1 MDAQWVLVIC
11 VIALLLG
18 LYRMSRRIDQK
29 IAEALQQTPKPQGV
43 PTAVPTSSEEAGDDS
58 FWKWFQS
65 SKVASIVVRRQVI
78 LSVNPAAEQLLGRS
92 AIDLKDR
99 PASAFMTQTS
109 AAYAQK
115 VGIEPELAEREYEIL
130 KPDGEVITI
139 ITQPSMLTLGGE
151 NTRVLMIFDVTEQ
164 RRREAVLRDSEKT
177 LESELN
183 QKSVSLGEAQT
194 YLNLALEHFSEG
206 YILVD
211 PSHSIRFL
219 NRRVRAIFPEVAQM
233 LRPEADWIRVIDA
246 MLDQALIVAPA
257 GADKATIKTWFE
269 QGSLAG
275 FAQQDLELNG
285 HRWVRVTIKSLP
297 AGDQIITV
305 VDISELKAAIENA
318 EIAASSKSNFLAS
331 MSHEIRTPMNGILGM
346 VDLMKRSPLSEDQK
360 EMVSTIQDSGKA
372 LLSLI
377 NDILDISKIEAGRIE
392 LESLP
397 SDLAE
402 VSEGALEV
410 IAANAA
416 KNEQSLILIQDPA
429 VPSNL
434 LLDGLRLRQILVNLV
449 GNAIKFSPLAAEIVV
464 RIELLERQVGDYCDV
479 LIRVIDQGIGLSAE
493 AQENIFADFAQAEK
507 STSRIY
513 GGTGLGLAICRRLV
527 EVMQGRIEVISQ
539 LGQGAEFQI
548 QLRLLESPDVPPERG
563 VVDLSGVDVF
573 YVSASERSFESV
585 SGVLTP
591 LGAHCHAVVDPMN
604 LERSLALDAVSTMP
618 VVILPDSFS
627 RPEQESIWRR
637 VEANPLPQQV
647 GWVFFSAG
655 RGQRLRLVN
664 DRLALISSNPFRRRE
679 LMSAA
684 AQVVGRDA
692 LVTET
697 EMAEVL
703 QNAWVPMTAAEAAQ
717 EGLLI
722 LVAEDNAVNQ
732 QVIRRQ
738 LNTLGL
744 ACELVD
750 DGVAALDR
758 IRRGGIGLLLTDCD
772 MPNMDGYELTRR
784 IRQEEVGSSN
794 PLPII
799 AITANA
805 MDGAAAACFE
815 AGMNDYLSKPLE
827 IGALQTM
834 LRTYL
839 PSTDPDQ
846 NLVTDAAA
854 AEADQSINQA
864 AEAPAEDDGVSDGA
878 AILDLSELKALF
890 GDDTE
895 VLNQLLQEFVA
906 SLDAGISEMLSGFDA
921 EDYER
926 VRAEAHKLKSS
937 ARTVGAHTLAD
948 LCFEL
953 EMAGKAKAGQALQAH
968 LGSLQSVCDQTKNAI
983 TRAIATEA

>member
-29 IAEALQQTPKPQGV
+29 IAQALEQKPTNQV
-43 PTAVPTSSEEAGDDS
+43 IPAASKAELGDDS

-92 AIDLKDR
+92 LSDLKDR
-99 PASAFMTQTS
+99 PASAFMTQSS
-109 AAYAQK
+109 AAFAQK
-115 VGIEPELAEREYEIL
+115 VGIEPELSEREYEIV

-139 ITQPSMLTLGGE
+139 VTQPSMLSLVGE

-164 RRREAVLRDSEKT
+164 RRREAILRDSEKT
-177 LESELN
+177 LESELS
-183 QKSVSLGEAQT
+183 QKSASLGEAQT

-211 PSHSIRFL
+211 PSKMIRFL

-233 LRPEADWIRVIDA
+233 LRPQMNWIRVIDA
-246 MLDQALIVAPA
+246 MLDQGLILAPSS
-257 GADKATIKTWFE
+257 ADKTIVKTWFE

-360 EMVSTIQDSGKA
+360 EMVATIQDSGKA

-402 VSEGALEV
+402 VSESALEV
-410 IAANAA
+410 ISANAA
-416 KNEQSLILIQDPA
+416 KHQQSLILIQDPA
-429 VPSNL
+429 LPSNL

-464 RIELLERQVGDYCDV
+464 RIEKLERQVGDYCDV

-493 AQENIFADFAQAEK
+493 AQANIFADFAQAEK

-548 QLRLLESPDVPPERG
+548 QLRLLESPDVAPERG
-563 VVDLSGVDVF
+563 AVDLSGVDIF
-573 YVSASERSFESV
+573 YVSASERSFESI

-591 LGAHCHAVVDPMN
+591 LGANCHAVVDPMN
-604 LERSLALDAVSTMP
+604 LERSLALDAISTRP
-618 VVILPDSFS
+618 VVILSDRFS
-627 RPEQESIWRR
+627 RPEQEAIYRR
-637 VEANPLPQQV
+637 VEANPLPQKV

-664 DRLALISSNPFRRRE
+664 ERLALISSNPFRRRE

-684 AQVVGRDA
+684 ARVVGRDG

-758 IRRGGIGLLLTDCD
+758 IRLGGIGLLLTDCD

-784 IRQEEVGSSN
+784 IRQEEVSLDN

-827 IGALQTM
+827 IGALQAM

-839 PSTDPDQ
+839 PSADQ
-846 NLVTDAAA
+846 DQDAPTDAQQ
-854 AEADQSINQA
+854 ETDQSIANA
-864 AEAPAEDDGVSDGA
+864 PEVHAETDLVSAGSI
-878 AILDLSELKALF
+878 ILDLSELNALF
-890 GDDTE
+890 GDDVE
-895 VLNQLLQEFVA
+895 VLNQLLAEFVS
-906 SLDAGISEMLSGFDA
+906 SLDEGVAGMLSGFDI
-921 EDYER
+921 EDYDR
-926 VRAEAHKLKSS
+926 IRAEAHKLKSS
-937 ARTVGAHTLAD
+937 ARTVGAHRLAD

-953 EMAGKAKAGQALQAH
+953 ELAGKAKAAPALQTH
-968 LGSLQSVCDQTKNAI
+968 LGSLQSICDQTRNAI
-983 TRAIATEA
+983 AQAIVT

>member
-29 IAEALQQTPKPQGV
+29 IAQALEQKPTNQV
-43 PTAVPTSSEEAGDDS
+43 IPAASKAELGDDS

-92 AIDLKDR
+92 LSDLKDR
-99 PASAFMTQTS
+99 PASAFMTQSS
-109 AAYAQK
+109 AAFAQK
-115 VGIEPELAEREYEIL
+115 VGIEPELSEREYEIV
-130 KPDGEVITI
+130 KPDGGVITI
-139 ITQPSMLTLGGE
+139 VTQPSMLSLGGE

-164 RRREAVLRDSEKT
+164 RRREAILRDSEKT
-177 LESELN
+177 LESELS
-183 QKSVSLGEAQT
+183 QKSASLGEAQT

-211 PSHSIRFL
+211 PSQMIRFL

-233 LRPEADWIRVIDA
+233 LRPQMNWIRVIDA
-246 MLDQALIVAPA
+246 MLDQGLILAPSD
-257 GADKATIKTWFE
+257 ADKAIVKTWFE
-269 QGSLAG
+269 QGSLSG

-360 EMVSTIQDSGKA
+360 EMVATIQDSGKA

-402 VSEGALEV
+402 VSESALEV
-410 IAANAA
+410 ISANAA
-416 KNEQSLILIQDPA
+416 KHQQSLILIQDPA
-429 VPSNL
+429 LPSNL

-464 RIELLERQVGDYCDV
+464 RIEKLERQVGDYCDV

-493 AQENIFADFAQAEK
+493 AQANIFADFAQAEK

-548 QLRLLESPDVPPERG
+548 QLRLLESPDVAPERG
-563 VVDLSGVDVF
+563 AVDLSGVDIF
-573 YVSASERSFESV
+573 YVSASERSFESI

-591 LGAHCHAVVDPMN
+591 LGANCHAGVDPMS
-604 LERSLALDAVSTMP
+604 LERSLALDAISTRP
-618 VVILPDSFS
+618 VVILSDRFS
-627 RPEQESIWRR
+627 RPEQEAIYRR
-637 VEANPLPQQV
+637 VEANPLPQKV

-664 DRLALISSNPFRRRE
+664 ERLALISSNPFRRRE

-684 AQVVGRDA
+684 ARVVGRDG

-758 IRRGGIGLLLTDCD
+758 IRLGGIGLLLTDCD

-784 IRQEEVGSSN
+784 IRQEEVSLDN

-827 IGALQTM
+827 IGALQAM

-839 PSTDPDQ
+839 PSADQ
-846 NLVTDAAA
+846 DQDATTDAQQ
-854 AEADQSINQA
+854 ETDQSIANA
-864 AEAPAEDDGVSDGA
+864 PEVHAETDLVSAGSI
-878 AILDLSELKALF
+878 ILDLSELNALF
-890 GDDTE
+890 GDDVE
-895 VLNQLLQEFVA
+895 VLNQLLAEFVS
-906 SLDAGISEMLSGFDA
+906 SLDEGVAGMLSGFDI
-921 EDYER
+921 EDYDR
-926 VRAEAHKLKSS
+926 IRAEAHKLKSS
-937 ARTVGAHTLAD
+937 ARTVGAHRLAD

-953 EMAGKAKAGQALQAH
+953 ELAGKAKAAPALQTH
-968 LGSLQSVCDQTKNAI
+968 LGSLQSICDQTKNAI
-983 TRAIATEA
+983 AQAIVT

>member
-29 IAEALQQTPKPQGV
+29 IAQALEQKPTNQV
-43 PTAVPTSSEEAGDDS
+43 IPAASKAELGDDS

-92 AIDLKDR
+92 LSDLKDR
-99 PASAFMTQTS
+99 PASAFMTQSS
-109 AAYAQK
+109 AAFAQK
-115 VGIEPELAEREYEIL
+115 VGIEPELSEREYEIV

-139 ITQPSMLTLGGE
+139 VTQPSMLSLGGE

-164 RRREAVLRDSEKT
+164 RRREAILRDSEKT
-177 LESELN
+177 LESELS

-211 PSHSIRFL
+211 PSQMIRFL

-233 LRPEADWIRVIDA
+233 LRPQMNWIRVIDA
-246 MLDQALIVAPA
+246 MLDQGLILAPSD
-257 GADKATIKTWFE
+257 ADKAIVKTWFE
-269 QGSLAG
+269 QGSLSG

-360 EMVSTIQDSGKA
+360 EMVATIQDSGKA

-402 VSEGALEV
+402 VSESALEV
-410 IAANAA
+410 ISANAA
-416 KNEQSLILIQDPA
+416 KHQQSLILIQDPA
-429 VPSNL
+429 LPSNL

-464 RIELLERQVGDYCDV
+464 RIEKLEHQVGDYCDV

-493 AQENIFADFAQAEK
+493 AQANIFDDFAQAEK

-548 QLRLLESPDVPPERG
+548 QLRLLESPDVAPERG
-563 VVDLSGVDVF
+563 AVDLSGVDIF
-573 YVSASERSFESV
+573 YVSASERSFESI

-591 LGAHCHAVVDPMN
+591 LGANCHAVVDSMN
-604 LERSLALDAVSTMP
+604 LERSLALDAISTRP
-618 VVILPDSFS
+618 VVILSDRFS
-627 RPEQESIWRR
+627 RPEQEAIYRR
-637 VEANPLPQQV
+637 VEANPLPQKV

-664 DRLALISSNPFRRRE
+664 ERLALISSNPFRRRE

-684 AQVVGRDA
+684 ARVVGRDG

-758 IRRGGIGLLLTDCD
+758 IRLGGIGLLLTDCD

-784 IRQEEVGSSN
+784 IRQEEVSLDN

-815 AGMNDYLSKPLE
+815 AGMNNYLSKPLE
-827 IGALQTM
+827 IGALQAM

-839 PSTDPDQ
+839 PSADQ
-846 NLVTDAAA
+846 DQDATTDAQQ
-854 AEADQSINQA
+854 ETDQSIANA
-864 AEAPAEDDGVSDGA
+864 SEVHAETDLVSAGSI
-878 AILDLSELKALF
+878 ILDLSELNALF
-890 GDDTE
+890 GDDVE
-895 VLNQLLQEFVA
+895 VLNQLLAEFVS
-906 SLDAGISEMLSGFDA
+906 SLDEGVAGMLSGFEI
-921 EDYER
+921 EDYDR
-926 VRAEAHKLKSS
+926 IRAEAHKLKSS
-937 ARTVGAHTLAD
+937 ARTVGAHRLAD

-953 EMAGKAKAGQALQAH
+953 ELAGKAKAAPALQTH
-968 LGSLQSVCDQTKNAI
+968 LGSLQSICDQTKNAI
-983 TRAIATEA
+983 AQAIVT

>member
-1 MDAQWVLVIC
+1 M
-11 VIALLLG
+11 
-18 LYRMSRRIDQK
+18 
-29 IAEALQQTPKPQGV
+29 
-43 PTAVPTSSEEAGDDS
+43 
-58 FWKWFQS
+58 
-65 SKVASIVVRRQVI
+65 I

-92 AIDLKDR
+92 LSDLKDR
-99 PASAFMTQTS
+99 PASAFMTQSS
-109 AAYAQK
+109 AAFAQK
-115 VGIEPELAEREYEIL
+115 VGIEPELSEREYEIV

-139 ITQPSMLTLGGE
+139 VTQPSMLSLGGE

-164 RRREAVLRDSEKT
+164 RRREAILRDSEKT
-177 LESELN
+177 LESELS
-183 QKSVSLGEAQT
+183 QKSASLGEAQT

-211 PSHSIRFL
+211 PSQMIRFL

-233 LRPEADWIRVIDA
+233 LRPQMNWIRVIDA
-246 MLDQALIVAPA
+246 MLDQGLILAPSD
-257 GADKATIKTWFE
+257 ADKAIVKTWFE
-269 QGSLAG
+269 QGSLTG

-360 EMVSTIQDSGKA
+360 EMVATIQDSGKA

-402 VSEGALEV
+402 VSESALEV
-410 IAANAA
+410 ISANAA
-416 KNEQSLILIQDPA
+416 KHQQSLILIQDPA
-429 VPSNL
+429 LPSNL

-464 RIELLERQVGDYCDV
+464 RIEKLERQVGDYCDV

-493 AQENIFADFAQAEK
+493 AQANIFADFAQAEK

-548 QLRLLESPDVPPERG
+548 QLRLLESPDVAPERG
-563 VVDLSGVDVF
+563 AVDLSGVDIF
-573 YVSASERSFESV
+573 YVSASERSFESI

-591 LGAHCHAVVDPMN
+591 LGANCHAVVDPMN
-604 LERSLALDAVSTMP
+604 LERSLALDAISTRP
-618 VVILPDSFS
+618 VVILSDRFS
-627 RPEQESIWRR
+627 RPEQEAIYRR
-637 VEANPLPQQV
+637 VEANPLPQKV

-664 DRLALISSNPFRRRE
+664 ERLALISSNPFRRRE

-684 AQVVGRDA
+684 ARVVGRDG

-758 IRRGGIGLLLTDCD
+758 IRLGGIGLLLTDCD

-784 IRQEEVGSSN
+784 IRQEEVSLDN

-827 IGALQTM
+827 IGALQAM

-839 PSTDPDQ
+839 PSADQ
-846 NLVTDAAA
+846 DQDATTDAQQ
-854 AEADQSINQA
+854 ETDQSIANA
-864 AEAPAEDDGVSDGA
+864 PEVHAETDLVSAGSI
-878 AILDLSELKALF
+878 ILDLSELNALF
-890 GDDTE
+890 GDDVE
-895 VLNQLLQEFVA
+895 VLNQLLAEFVS
-906 SLDAGISEMLSGFDA
+906 SLDEGVAGMLSGFDI
-921 EDYER
+921 EDYDR
-926 VRAEAHKLKSS
+926 IRAEAHKLKSS
-937 ARTVGAHTLAD
+937 ARTVGAHRLAD

-953 EMAGKAKAGQALQAH
+953 ELAGKAKATPALQTH
-968 LGSLQSVCDQTKNAI
+968 LGSLQSICDQTKNAI
-983 TRAIATEA
+983 AQAIVT

>member
-29 IAEALQQTPKPQGV
+29 IAQALEQKPTNQV
-43 PTAVPTSSEEAGDDS
+43 IPAASKAELGDDS

-92 AIDLKDR
+92 LSDLKDR
-99 PASAFMTQTS
+99 PASAFMTQSS
-109 AAYAQK
+109 AAFAQK
-115 VGIEPELAEREYEIL
+115 VGIEPELSEREYEIV

-139 ITQPSMLTLGGE
+139 VTQPSMLSFGGE

-164 RRREAVLRDSEKT
+164 RRREAILRDSEKT
-177 LESELN
+177 LESELS

-211 PSHSIRFL
+211 PSQMIRFL

-233 LRPEADWIRVIDA
+233 LRPQMNWIRVIDA
-246 MLDQALIVAPA
+246 MLDQGLILAPSD
-257 GADKATIKTWFE
+257 ADKAIVKTWFE

-360 EMVSTIQDSGKA
+360 EMVATIQDSGKA

-402 VSEGALEV
+402 VSESALEV
-410 IAANAA
+410 ISANAA
-416 KNEQSLILIQDPA
+416 KHQQSLILIQDSA
-429 VPSNL
+429 LPSNL

-464 RIELLERQVGDYCDV
+464 RIEKLERQVGDYCDV

-493 AQENIFADFAQAEK
+493 AQANIFADFAQAEK

-548 QLRLLESPDVPPERG
+548 QLRLLESPDVAPERG
-563 VVDLSGVDVF
+563 AVDLSGVDIF
-573 YVSASERSFESV
+573 HVSASERSFESI

-591 LGAHCHAVVDPMN
+591 LGANCHAVVDPMN
-604 LERSLALDAVSTMP
+604 LERSLALDAISTRP
-618 VVILPDSFS
+618 VVILSDRFS
-627 RPEQESIWRR
+627 RPEQEAIYRR
-637 VEANPLPQQV
+637 VEANPLPQKV

-664 DRLALISSNPFRRRE
+664 ERLALISSNPFRRRE

-684 AQVVGRDA
+684 ARVVGRDG

-758 IRRGGIGLLLTDCD
+758 IRLGGIGLLLTDCD

-784 IRQEEVGSSN
+784 IRQEEVSLDN

-827 IGALQTM
+827 IGALQAM

-839 PSTDPDQ
+839 PSADQ
-846 NLVTDAAA
+846 DQDATTDAQQ
-854 AEADQSINQA
+854 ETDQSIANA
-864 AEAPAEDDGVSDGA
+864 SEVHAETDLVSAGSI
-878 AILDLSELKALF
+878 ILDLSELNALF
-890 GDDTE
+890 GDDVE
-895 VLNQLLQEFVA
+895 VLNQLLAEFVS
-906 SLDAGISEMLSGFDA
+906 SLDEGVAGMLSGFDI
-921 EDYER
+921 EDYDR
-926 VRAEAHKLKSS
+926 IRAEAHKLKSS
-937 ARTVGAHTLAD
+937 ARTVGAHRLAD

-953 EMAGKAKAGQALQAH
+953 ELAGKAKAAPALQTH
-968 LGSLQSVCDQTKNAI
+968 LGSLQSICDQTKNAI
-983 TRAIATEA
+983 AQAIVT

>member
-29 IAEALQQTPKPQGV
+29 IAQALEQKPTNQV
-43 PTAVPTSSEEAGDDS
+43 IPAASKAELGDDS

-92 AIDLKDR
+92 LSDLKDR
-99 PASAFMTQTS
+99 PAMAFMTQSS
-109 AAYAQK
+109 AAFAQK
-115 VGIEPELAEREYEIL
+115 VGIEPELSEREYEIV

-139 ITQPSMLTLGGE
+139 VTQPSLLSFGGE

-164 RRREAVLRDSEKT
+164 RRREAILRDSEKT
-177 LESELN
+177 LESELS

-211 PSHSIRFL
+211 PSQMIRFL

-233 LRPEADWIRVIDA
+233 LRPQMNWIRVIDA
-246 MLDQALIVAPA
+246 MLDQGLILAPSD
-257 GADKATIKTWFE
+257 ADKAIVKTWFE

-360 EMVSTIQDSGKA
+360 EMVATIQDSGKA

-402 VSEGALEV
+402 VSESALEV
-410 IAANAA
+410 ISANAA
-416 KNEQSLILIQDPA
+416 KHQQSLILIQDPA
-429 VPSNL
+429 LPSNL

-464 RIELLERQVGDYCDV
+464 RIEKLERQVGDYCDV

-493 AQENIFADFAQAEK
+493 AQANIFADFAQAEK

-548 QLRLLESPDVPPERG
+548 QLRLLESPDVAPERG
-563 VVDLSGVDVF
+563 AVDLSGVDIF
-573 YVSASERSFESV
+573 YVSASERSFESI

-591 LGAHCHAVVDPMN
+591 LGANCHAVVDPIN
-604 LERSLALDAVSTMP
+604 LERSLALDAISTRP
-618 VVILPDSFS
+618 VVILSDRFS
-627 RPEQESIWRR
+627 RPEQEAIYRR
-637 VEANPLPQQV
+637 VEANPLPQKV

-664 DRLALISSNPFRRRE
+664 ERLALISSNPFRRRE

-684 AQVVGRDA
+684 ARVVGRDG

-758 IRRGGIGLLLTDCD
+758 IRLGGIGLLLTDCD

-784 IRQEEVGSSN
+784 IRQEEVSLDN

-827 IGALQTM
+827 IGALQAM

-839 PSTDPDQ
+839 PSADQ
-846 NLVTDAAA
+846 DQDATTDAQQ
-854 AEADQSINQA
+854 ETDQSIANA
-864 AEAPAEDDGVSDGA
+864 SEVHAETDLVSAGS
-878 AILDLSELKALF
+878 IIWICQNSMPYLVMTLKCSINSWRSLCRHLMKALRECCL
-890 GDDTE
+890 GLISKITTE
-895 VLNQLLQEFVA
+895 FEPKR
-906 SLDAGISEMLSGFDA
+906 IS
-921 EDYER
+921 
-926 VRAEAHKLKSS
+926 
-937 ARTVGAHTLAD
+937 
-948 LCFEL
+948 
-953 EMAGKAKAGQALQAH
+953 
-968 LGSLQSVCDQTKNAI
+968 
-983 TRAIATEA
+983 

>member
-1 MDAQWVLVIC
+1 MCIC

-29 IAEALQQTPKPQGV
+29 IAQALEQKPTNQV
-43 PTAVPTSSEEAGDDS
+43 IPAASKAELGDDS

-92 AIDLKDR
+92 LSDLKDR
-99 PASAFMTQTS
+99 PASAFMTQSS
-109 AAYAQK
+109 AAFAQK
-115 VGIEPELAEREYEIL
+115 VGIEPELSEREYEIV

-139 ITQPSMLTLGGE
+139 VTQPSMLSLGGE

-164 RRREAVLRDSEKT
+164 RRREAILRDSEKT
-177 LESELN
+177 LESELS
-183 QKSVSLGEAQT
+183 QKSASLGEAQT

-211 PSHSIRFL
+211 PSQMIRFL

-233 LRPEADWIRVIDA
+233 LRPQMNWIRVIDA
-246 MLDQALIVAPA
+246 MLDQGLILAPSD
-257 GADKATIKTWFE
+257 ADKAIVKTWFE
-269 QGSLAG
+269 QGSLSG

-360 EMVSTIQDSGKA
+360 EMVATIQDSGKA

-402 VSEGALEV
+402 VSESALEV
-410 IAANAA
+410 ISANAA
-416 KNEQSLILIQDPA
+416 KHQQSLILIQDPA
-429 VPSNL
+429 LPSNL

-464 RIELLERQVGDYCDV
+464 RIEKLERQVGDYCDV

-493 AQENIFADFAQAEK
+493 AQANIFADFAQAEK

-548 QLRLLESPDVPPERG
+548 QLRLLESPDVAPERG
-563 VVDLSGVDVF
+563 AVDLSGVDIF
-573 YVSASERSFESV
+573 YVSASELSFESI

-591 LGAHCHAVVDPMN
+591 LGANCHAVVDPIN
-604 LERSLALDAVSTMP
+604 LERSLALDAISTRP
-618 VVILPDSFS
+618 VVILSDRFT
-627 RPEQESIWRR
+627 RPEQEAIYRR
-637 VEANPLPQQV
+637 VEANPLPQKV

-664 DRLALISSNPFRRRE
+664 ERLALISSNPFRRRE

-684 AQVVGRDA
+684 ARVVGRDG

-758 IRRGGIGLLLTDCD
+758 IRLGHYR
-772 MPNMDGYELTRR
+772 
-784 IRQEEVGSSN
+784 SF
-794 PLPII
+794 
-799 AITANA
+799 
-805 MDGAAAACFE
+805 CFCRCCR
-815 AGMNDYLSKPLE
+815 S
-827 IGALQTM
+827 
-834 LRTYL
+834 
-839 PSTDPDQ
+839 
-846 NLVTDAAA
+846 
-854 AEADQSINQA
+854 
-864 AEAPAEDDGVSDGA
+864 
-878 AILDLSELKALF
+878 
-890 GDDTE
+890 
-895 VLNQLLQEFVA
+895 
-906 SLDAGISEMLSGFDA
+906 
-921 EDYER
+921 
-926 VRAEAHKLKSS
+926 
-937 ARTVGAHTLAD
+937 
-948 LCFEL
+948 
-953 EMAGKAKAGQALQAH
+953 
-968 LGSLQSVCDQTKNAI
+968 
-983 TRAIATEA
+983 

>member
-29 IAEALQQTPKPQGV
+29 IAQALEQKPTNQV
-43 PTAVPTSSEEAGDDS
+43 IPAASKAELGDDS

-92 AIDLKDR
+92 LSDLKDR
-99 PASAFMTQTS
+99 PAMAFMTQSS
-109 AAYAQK
+109 AAFAQK
-115 VGIEPELAEREYEIL
+115 VGIEPELSEREYEIV

-139 ITQPSMLTLGGE
+139 VTQPSMLSFGGE

-164 RRREAVLRDSEKT
+164 RRREAILRDSEKT
-177 LESELN
+177 LESELS
-183 QKSVSLGEAQT
+183 QKSASLGEAQT

-211 PSHSIRFL
+211 PSQMIRFL

-233 LRPEADWIRVIDA
+233 LRPQMNWIRVIDA
-246 MLDQALIVAPA
+246 MLDQGLILAPSD
-257 GADKATIKTWFE
+257 ADKAIVKTWFE

-360 EMVSTIQDSGKA
+360 EMVATIQDSGKA

-402 VSEGALEV
+402 VSESALEV
-410 IAANAA
+410 ISANAA
-416 KNEQSLILIQDPA
+416 KHQQSLILIQDSA
-429 VPSNL
+429 LPSNL

-464 RIELLERQVGDYCDV
+464 RIEKLERQVGDYCDV

-493 AQENIFADFAQAEK
+493 AQANIFADFAQAEK

-548 QLRLLESPDVPPERG
+548 QLRLLESPDVAPERG
-563 VVDLSGVDVF
+563 AVDLSGVDIF
-573 YVSASERSFESV
+573 NVSASERSFESI

-591 LGAHCHAVVDPMN
+591 LGANCHAVVDPMN
-604 LERSLALDAVSTMP
+604 LERSLALDAISTRP
-618 VVILPDSFS
+618 VVILSDRFS
-627 RPEQESIWRR
+627 RPEQEAIYRR
-637 VEANPLPQQV
+637 VEANPLPQKV

-664 DRLALISSNPFRRRE
+664 ERLALISSNPFRRRE

-684 AQVVGRDA
+684 ARVVGRDG

-758 IRRGGIGLLLTDCD
+758 IRLGGIGLLLTDCD

-784 IRQEEVGSSN
+784 IRQEEVSLDN

-827 IGALQTM
+827 IGALQAM

-839 PSTDPDQ
+839 PSADQ
-846 NLVTDAAA
+846 DQDATTDAQQ
-854 AEADQSINQA
+854 ETDQSIANA
-864 AEAPAEDDGVSDGA
+864 SEVHAETDLVSAGSI
-878 AILDLSELKALF
+878 ILDLSELNALF
-890 GDDTE
+890 GDDVE
-895 VLNQLLQEFVA
+895 VLNQLLAEFVS
-906 SLDAGISEMLSGFDA
+906 SLDEGVAGMLSGFDI
-921 EDYER
+921 EDYDR
-926 VRAEAHKLKSS
+926 IRAEAHKLKSS
-937 ARTVGAHTLAD
+937 ARTVGAHRLAD

-953 EMAGKAKAGQALQAH
+953 ELAGKAKAAPALQTH
-968 LGSLQSVCDQTKNAI
+968 LGSLQSICDQTKNAI
-983 TRAIATEA
+983 AQAIVT

>member
-29 IAEALQQTPKPQGV
+29 IAQALEQKPTNQV
-43 PTAVPTSSEEAGDDS
+43 IPAASKAELGDDS

-92 AIDLKDR
+92 LSDLKDR
-99 PASAFMTQTS
+99 PASAFMTQSS
-109 AAYAQK
+109 AAFAQK
-115 VGIEPELAEREYEIL
+115 VGIEPELSEREYEIV

-139 ITQPSMLTLGGE
+139 VTQPSMLSLVGE

-164 RRREAVLRDSEKT
+164 RRREAILRDSEKT
-177 LESELN
+177 LESELS
-183 QKSVSLGEAQT
+183 QKSASLGEAQT

-211 PSHSIRFL
+211 PSQMIRFL

-233 LRPEADWIRVIDA
+233 LRPQMDWIRVIDA
-246 MLDQALIVAPA
+246 MLDQGLILAPSS
-257 GADKATIKTWFE
+257 ADKTIVKTWFE

-360 EMVSTIQDSGKA
+360 EMVATIQDSGKA

-402 VSEGALEV
+402 VSESALEV
-410 IAANAA
+410 ISANAA
-416 KNEQSLILIQDPA
+416 KHQQSLILIQDPA
-429 VPSNL
+429 LPSNL

-464 RIELLERQVGDYCDV
+464 RIEKLERQVGDYCDV

-493 AQENIFADFAQAEK
+493 AQANIFADFAQAEK

-548 QLRLLESPDVPPERG
+548 QLRLLESPDVAPERG
-563 VVDLSGVDVF
+563 AVDLSGVDIF
-573 YVSASERSFESV
+573 YVSASERSFESI

-591 LGAHCHAVVDPMN
+591 LGANCHAVVDPIN
-604 LERSLALDAVSTMP
+604 LERSLALDAISTRP
-618 VVILPDSFS
+618 VVILSDRFS
-627 RPEQESIWRR
+627 RPEQEAIYRR
-637 VEANPLPQQV
+637 VEANPLPQKV

-664 DRLALISSNPFRRRE
+664 ERLALISSNPFRRRE

-684 AQVVGRDA
+684 ARVVGRDG

-703 QNAWVPMTAAEAAQ
+703 QNAWVPMTAVEAAQ

-758 IRRGGIGLLLTDCD
+758 IRLGGIGLLLTDCD

-784 IRQEEVGSSN
+784 IRQEEVSLDN

-827 IGALQTM
+827 IGALQAM

-839 PSTDPDQ
+839 PSADQ
-846 NLVTDAAA
+846 DQDAPTDAQQ
-854 AEADQSINQA
+854 ETDQSIANA
-864 AEAPAEDDGVSDGA
+864 PEVHAETDLVSAGSI
-878 AILDLSELKALF
+878 ILDLSELNALF
-890 GDDTE
+890 GDDVE
-895 VLNQLLQEFVA
+895 VLNQLLAEFVS
-906 SLDAGISEMLSGFDA
+906 SLDEGVAGMLSGFEI
-921 EDYER
+921 EDYDR
-926 VRAEAHKLKSS
+926 IRAEAHKLKSS
-937 ARTVGAHTLAD
+937 ARTVGAHRLAD

-953 EMAGKAKAGQALQAH
+953 ELAGKAKAAPALQTH
-968 LGSLQSVCDQTKNAI
+968 LGSLQSICDQTKNAI
-983 TRAIATEA
+983 AQGIVT

>member
-29 IAEALQQTPKPQGV
+29 IAQALEQKPTNQV
-43 PTAVPTSSEEAGDDS
+43 IPAASKAELGDDS

-92 AIDLKDR
+92 LSDLKDR
-99 PASAFMTQTS
+99 PASAFMTQSS
-109 AAYAQK
+109 AAFAQK
-115 VGIEPELAEREYEIL
+115 VGIEPELSEREYEIV

-139 ITQPSMLTLGGE
+139 VTQPSMLSLGGE

-164 RRREAVLRDSEKT
+164 RRREAILRDSE
-177 LESELN
+177 SELS
-183 QKSVSLGEAQT
+183 QKSASLGEAQT

-211 PSHSIRFL
+211 PSQMIRFL

-233 LRPEADWIRVIDA
+233 LRPQMNWIRVIDA
-246 MLDQALIVAPA
+246 MLDQGLILAPSD
-257 GADKATIKTWFE
+257 ADKAIVKTWFE
-269 QGSLAG
+269 QGSLSG

-360 EMVSTIQDSGKA
+360 EMVATIQDSGKA

-402 VSEGALEV
+402 VSESALEV
-410 IAANAA
+410 ISANAA
-416 KNEQSLILIQDPA
+416 KHQQSLILIQDPA
-429 VPSNL
+429 LPSNL

-464 RIELLERQVGDYCDV
+464 RIEKLERQVGDYCDV

-493 AQENIFADFAQAEK
+493 AQANIFADFAQAEK

-548 QLRLLESPDVPPERG
+548 QLRLLESPDVAPERG
-563 VVDLSGVDVF
+563 AVDLSGVDIF
-573 YVSASERSFESV
+573 YVSASERSFESI

-591 LGAHCHAVVDPMN
+591 LGANCHAVVDPMS
-604 LERSLALDAVSTMP
+604 LERSLALDAISTRP
-618 VVILPDSFS
+618 VVILSDRFS
-627 RPEQESIWRR
+627 RPEQEAIYRR
-637 VEANPLPQQV
+637 VEANPLPQKV

-664 DRLALISSNPFRRRE
+664 ERLALISSNPFRRRE

-684 AQVVGRDA
+684 ARVVGRDG

-758 IRRGGIGLLLTDCD
+758 IRLGGIGLLLTDCD

-784 IRQEEVGSSN
+784 IRQEEVSLDN

-827 IGALQTM
+827 IGALQAM

-839 PSTDPDQ
+839 PSADQ
-846 NLVTDAAA
+846 DQDATTDAQQ
-854 AEADQSINQA
+854 ETDQSIANA
-864 AEAPAEDDGVSDGA
+864 PEVHAETDLVSAGSI
-878 AILDLSELKALF
+878 ILDLSELNALF
-890 GDDTE
+890 GDDVE
-895 VLNQLLQEFVA
+895 VLNQLLAEFVS
-906 SLDAGISEMLSGFDA
+906 SLDEGVAGMLSGFDI
-921 EDYER
+921 EDYDR
-926 VRAEAHKLKSS
+926 IRAEAHKLKSS
-937 ARTVGAHTLAD
+937 ARTVGAHRLAD

-953 EMAGKAKAGQALQAH
+953 ELAGKAKAAPALQTH
-968 LGSLQSVCDQTKNAI
+968 LGSLQSICDQTKNAI
-983 TRAIATEA
+983 AQAIVT

>member
-29 IAEALQQTPKPQGV
+29 IAQALEQKPTNQV
-43 PTAVPTSSEEAGDDS
+43 IPAASKAELGDDS

-92 AIDLKDR
+92 LSDLKDR
-99 PASAFMTQTS
+99 PASAFMTQSS
-109 AAYAQK
+109 AAFAQK
-115 VGIEPELAEREYEIL
+115 VGIEPELSEREYEIV

-139 ITQPSMLTLGGE
+139 VTQPSMLSLVGE

-164 RRREAVLRDSEKT
+164 RRREAILRDSEKT
-177 LESELN
+177 LESELS
-183 QKSVSLGEAQT
+183 QKSASLGEAQT

-211 PSHSIRFL
+211 PSKMIRFL

-233 LRPEADWIRVIDA
+233 LRPQMNWIRVIDA
-246 MLDQALIVAPA
+246 MLDQGLILAPSD
-257 GADKATIKTWFE
+257 ADKAIVKTWFE

-360 EMVSTIQDSGKA
+360 EMVATIQDSGKA

-402 VSEGALEV
+402 VSESALEV
-410 IAANAA
+410 ISANAA
-416 KNEQSLILIQDPA
+416 KHQQSLILIQDPA
-429 VPSNL
+429 LPSNL

-464 RIELLERQVGDYCDV
+464 RIEKLERQVGDYCDV

-493 AQENIFADFAQAEK
+493 AQANIFADFAQAEK

-548 QLRLLESPDVPPERG
+548 QLRLLESPDVAPERG
-563 VVDLSGVDVF
+563 AVDLSGVDIF
-573 YVSASERSFESV
+573 YVSASERSFESI

-591 LGAHCHAVVDPMN
+591 LGANCHAVVDPIN
-604 LERSLALDAVSTMP
+604 LERSLALDAISTRP
-618 VVILPDSFS
+618 VVILSDRFS
-627 RPEQESIWRR
+627 RPEQEAIYRR
-637 VEANPLPQQV
+637 VEANPLPQKV

-664 DRLALISSNPFRRRE
+664 ERLALISSNPFRRRE

-684 AQVVGRDA
+684 ARVVGRDG

-758 IRRGGIGLLLTDCD
+758 IRLGGIGLLLTDCD

-784 IRQEEVGSSN
+784 IRQEEVSLDN

-799 AITANA
+799 AINAHA

-827 IGALQTM
+827 IGALQAM

-839 PSTDPDQ
+839 PSADQ
-846 NLVTDAAA
+846 DQDAPTDAQQ
-854 AEADQSINQA
+854 ETDQSIANA
-864 AEAPAEDDGVSDGA
+864 PEVHAETDLVSAGSI
-878 AILDLSELKALF
+878 ILDLSELNALF
-890 GDDTE
+890 GDDVE
-895 VLNQLLQEFVA
+895 VLNQLLAEFVS
-906 SLDAGISEMLSGFDA
+906 SLDEGVAGMLSGFDI
-921 EDYER
+921 EDYDR
-926 VRAEAHKLKSS
+926 IRAEAHKLKSS
-937 ARTVGAHTLAD
+937 ARTVGAHRLAD

-953 EMAGKAKAGQALQAH
+953 ELAGKAKAAPALQTH
-968 LGSLQSVCDQTKNAI
+968 LGSLQSICDQTRNAI
-983 TRAIATEA
+983 AQAIVT

>member
-29 IAEALQQTPKPQGV
+29 IAQALEQKPTNQV
-43 PTAVPTSSEEAGDDS
+43 IPAASKAELGDDS

-92 AIDLKDR
+92 LSDLKDR
-99 PASAFMTQTS
+99 PASAFMTQSS
-109 AAYAQK
+109 AAFAQK
-115 VGIEPELAEREYEIL
+115 VGIEPELSEREYEIV

-139 ITQPSMLTLGGE
+139 VTQPSMLSLGDE

-164 RRREAVLRDSEKT
+164 RRREAILRDSEKT
-177 LESELN
+177 LESELS

-211 PSHSIRFL
+211 PSQMIRFL

-233 LRPEADWIRVIDA
+233 LRPQMDWIRVIDA
-246 MLDQALIVAPA
+246 MLDQGLILAPSD
-257 GADKATIKTWFE
+257 ADKAIVKTWFE

-275 FAQQDLELNG
+275 FTQQDLELNG

-360 EMVSTIQDSGKA
+360 EMVATIQDSGKA

-402 VSEGALEV
+402 VSESALEV
-410 IAANAA
+410 ISANAA
-416 KNEQSLILIQDPA
+416 KHQQSLILIQDSA
-429 VPSNL
+429 LPSNL

-464 RIELLERQVGDYCDV
+464 RIEKLERQVGDYCDV

-493 AQENIFADFAQAEK
+493 AQANIFADFAQAEK

-548 QLRLLESPDVPPERG
+548 QLRLLESPDVAPERG
-563 VVDLSGVDVF
+563 AVDLSGVDIF
-573 YVSASERSFESV
+573 YVSASERSFESI

-591 LGAHCHAVVDPMN
+591 LGANCHAVVDPMN
-604 LERSLALDAVSTMP
+604 LERSLALDAISTRP
-618 VVILPDSFS
+618 VVILSDRFS
-627 RPEQESIWRR
+627 RPEQEAIYRR
-637 VEANPLPQQV
+637 VEANPLPQKV

-664 DRLALISSNPFRRRE
+664 ERLALISSNPFRRRE

-684 AQVVGRDA
+684 ARVVGRDG

-758 IRRGGIGLLLTDCD
+758 IRLGGIGLLLTDCD

-784 IRQEEVGSSN
+784 IRQEEVSLDN

-827 IGALQTM
+827 IGALQAM

-839 PSTDPDQ
+839 PSADQ
-846 NLVTDAAA
+846 DQDATTDAQQ
-854 AEADQSINQA
+854 ETDQSIANA
-864 AEAPAEDDGVSDGA
+864 SEVHAETDLVSAGSI
-878 AILDLSELKALF
+878 ILDLSELNALF
-890 GDDTE
+890 GDDVE
-895 VLNQLLQEFVA
+895 VLNQLLAEFVS
-906 SLDAGISEMLSGFDA
+906 SLDEGVAGMLSGFDI
-921 EDYER
+921 EDYDR
-926 VRAEAHKLKSS
+926 IRAEAHKLKSS
-937 ARTVGAHTLAD
+937 ARTVGAHSLAD

-953 EMAGKAKAGQALQAH
+953 ELAGKAKAAPALQTH
-968 LGSLQSVCDQTKNAI
+968 LGSLQSICDQTKNAI
-983 TRAIATEA
+983 AQAIVT

>member
-29 IAEALQQTPKPQGV
+29 IAQALEQKPTNQV
-43 PTAVPTSSEEAGDDS
+43 IPAASKAELGDDS

-92 AIDLKDR
+92 LSDLKDR
-99 PASAFMTQTS
+99 PASAFMTQSS
-109 AAYAQK
+109 AAFAQK
-115 VGIEPELAEREYEIL
+115 VGIEPELSEREYEIV

-139 ITQPSMLTLGGE
+139 VTQPSMLSFGGE

-164 RRREAVLRDSEKT
+164 RRREAILRDSEKT
-177 LESELN
+177 LESELS

-211 PSHSIRFL
+211 PSQMIRFL

-233 LRPEADWIRVIDA
+233 LRPQMDWIRVIDA
-246 MLDQALIVAPA
+246 MLDQGLILAPSD
-257 GADKATIKTWFE
+257 ADKAIVKTWFE

-275 FAQQDLELNG
+275 FTQQDLELNG

-360 EMVSTIQDSGKA
+360 EMVATIQDSGKA

-392 LESLP
+392 LESVP

-402 VSEGALEV
+402 VSESALEV

-416 KNEQSLILIQDPA
+416 KHQQSLILIQDPA
-429 VPSNL
+429 LPSNL

-464 RIELLERQVGDYCDV
+464 RIEKLERQVGDYCDV

-493 AQENIFADFAQAEK
+493 AQANIFADFAQAEK

-548 QLRLLESPDVPPERG
+548 QLRLLESPDVAPERG
-563 VVDLSGVDVF
+563 AVDLSGVDIF
-573 YVSASERSFESV
+573 YVSASERSFESI

-591 LGAHCHAVVDPMN
+591 LGANCHAVVDPMN
-604 LERSLALDAVSTMP
+604 LERSLALDAISTRP
-618 VVILPDSFS
+618 VVILSDRFS
-627 RPEQESIWRR
+627 RPEQEAIYRR
-637 VEANPLPQQV
+637 VEANPLPQKV

-664 DRLALISSNPFRRRE
+664 ERLALISSNPFRRRE

-684 AQVVGRDA
+684 ARVVGRDG

-758 IRRGGIGLLLTDCD
+758 IRLGGIGLLLTDCD

-784 IRQEEVGSSN
+784 IRQEEVSLDN

-827 IGALQTM
+827 IGALQAM

-839 PSTDPDQ
+839 PSADQ
-846 NLVTDAAA
+846 DQDATTDAQQ
-854 AEADQSINQA
+854 ETDQSIANA
-864 AEAPAEDDGVSDGA
+864 PEVHAETDLVSAGSI
-878 AILDLSELKALF
+878 ILDLSELNALF
-890 GDDTE
+890 GDDVE
-895 VLNQLLQEFVA
+895 VLNQLLAEFVS
-906 SLDAGISEMLSGFDA
+906 SLDEGVAGMLSGFDI
-921 EDYER
+921 EDYDR
-926 VRAEAHKLKSS
+926 IRAEAHKLKSS
-937 ARTVGAHTLAD
+937 ARTVGAHRLAD

-953 EMAGKAKAGQALQAH
+953 ELAGKAKATPALQTH
-968 LGSLQSVCDQTKNAI
+968 LGSLQSICDQTKNAI
-983 TRAIATEA
+983 AQAIVT

>member
-29 IAEALQQTPKPQGV
+29 IAQALEQKPTNQV
-43 PTAVPTSSEEAGDDS
+43 IPAASKAELGDDS

-92 AIDLKDR
+92 LSDLKDR
-99 PASAFMTQTS
+99 PASAFMTQSS
-109 AAYAQK
+109 AAFAQK
-115 VGIEPELAEREYEIL
+115 VGIEPELSEREYEIV

-139 ITQPSMLTLGGE
+139 VTQPSMLSLGGE

-164 RRREAVLRDSEKT
+164 RRREAILRDSEKT
-177 LESELN
+177 LESELS
-183 QKSVSLGEAQT
+183 QKSASLGEAQT

-211 PSHSIRFL
+211 PSKMIRFL

-233 LRPEADWIRVIDA
+233 LRPEMDWIGVIDA
-246 MLDQALIVAPA
+246 MLDQGLILAPSS
-257 GADKATIKTWFE
+257 ADKTIVKTWFE

-360 EMVSTIQDSGKA
+360 EMVATIQDSGKA

-402 VSEGALEV
+402 VSESALEV
-410 IAANAA
+410 ISANAA
-416 KNEQSLILIQDPA
+416 KHQQSLILIQDPA
-429 VPSNL
+429 LPSNL

-464 RIELLERQVGDYCDV
+464 RIEKLERQVGDYCDV

-493 AQENIFADFAQAEK
+493 AQANIFADFAQAEK

-548 QLRLLESPDVPPERG
+548 QLRLLESPDVAPERG
-563 VVDLSGVDVF
+563 AVDLSGVDIF
-573 YVSASERSFESV
+573 YVSASERSFESI

-591 LGAHCHAVVDPMN
+591 LGANCHAVVDPMN
-604 LERSLALDAVSTMP
+604 LERSLALDAISTRP
-618 VVILPDSFS
+618 VVILSDRFS
-627 RPEQESIWRR
+627 RPEQEAIYRR
-637 VEANPLPQQV
+637 VEANPLPQKV

-664 DRLALISSNPFRRRE
+664 ERLALISSNPFRRRE

-684 AQVVGRDA
+684 ARVVGRDG

-758 IRRGGIGLLLTDCD
+758 IRLGGIGLLLTDCD

-784 IRQEEVGSSN
+784 IRQEEVSLDN

-827 IGALQTM
+827 IGALQAM

-839 PSTDPDQ
+839 PSADQ
-846 NLVTDAAA
+846 DQDAPTDAQQ
-854 AEADQSINQA
+854 ETDQSIANA
-864 AEAPAEDDGVSDGA
+864 PEVHAETDLVSAGSI
-878 AILDLSELKALF
+878 ILDLSELNALF
-890 GDDTE
+890 GDDVE
-895 VLNQLLQEFVA
+895 VLNQLLAEFVS
-906 SLDAGISEMLSGFDA
+906 SLDEGVAGMLSGFDI
-921 EDYER
+921 EDYDR
-926 VRAEAHKLKSS
+926 IRAEAHKLKSS
-937 ARTVGAHTLAD
+937 ARTVGAHRLAD

-953 EMAGKAKAGQALQAH
+953 ELAGKAKAAPALQTH
-968 LGSLQSVCDQTKNAI
+968 LGSLQSICDQTRNAI
-983 TRAIATEA
+983 AQAIVT

>member
-1 MDAQWVLVIC
+1 MDAQWVLVMC
-11 VIALLLG
+11 VIALSIG

-29 IAEALQQTPKPQGV
+29 IDQAIAQSTSNPLV
-43 PTAVPTSSEEAGDDS
+43 PGGATAPSEELGDDS

-92 AIDLKDR
+92 LSDLKDR
-99 PASAFMTQTS
+99 PASAFMTQSS
-109 AAYAQK
+109 AAFTEK
-115 VGIEPELAEREYEIL
+115 VGIEPELSEREYEIV
-130 KPDGEVITI
+130 KSDGEVITI
-139 ITQPSMLTLGGE
+139 VTQPSMLSLGGE

-164 RRREAVLRDSEKT
+164 RRREAILRDSEKT
-177 LESELN
+177 LESELS
-183 QKSVSLGEAQT
+183 QKSASLGEAQT

-211 PSHSIRFL
+211 PSQMIRFL

-233 LRPEADWIRVIDA
+233 LRPEVEWIQVIDA
-246 MLDQALIVAPA
+246 MLDQGLILAPS
-257 GADKATIKTWFE
+257 GADKAVVKTWFE

-360 EMVSTIQDSGKA
+360 EMVATIQDSGKA

-392 LESLP
+392 LESVP

-402 VSEGALEV
+402 VSESALEV

-416 KNEQSLILIQDPA
+416 KHQQSLILIQDPA
-429 VPSNL
+429 LPSNL

-449 GNAIKFSPLAAEIVV
+449 GNAIKFSPLSAEIVV
-464 RIELLERQVGDYCDV
+464 RIEQLERQVGDYCDV

-493 AQENIFADFAQAEK
+493 AQANIFADFAQAEK

-548 QLRLLESPDVPPERG
+548 QLRLRESPDVAPERG
-563 VVDLSGVDVF
+563 AVDLSGIDIF
-573 YVSASERSFESV
+573 YVSSSAQGYESI

-591 LGAHCHAVVDPMN
+591 LGANCHAVVDPMD
-604 LERSLALDAVSTMP
+604 LERLLALDAISMMP
-618 VVILPDSFS
+618 VVILSDRFS
-627 RPEQESIWRR
+627 RSEQEAIWRR
-637 VEANPLPQQV
+637 VEANSLPQKV

-655 RGQRLRLVN
+655 RGQRLRLVK

-684 AQVVGRDA
+684 ARVVGRDG

-703 QNAWVPMTAAEAAQ
+703 QNAWVPMTAAEAAL

-722 LVAEDNAVNQ
+722 LVAEDNTVNQ

-758 IRRGGIGLLLTDCD
+758 IRLGGIGLLLTDCD

-784 IRQEEVGSSN
+784 IRQEEVSSGN

-805 MDGAAAACFE
+805 MEGAAAACFE

-834 LRTYL
+834 LSAYL
-839 PSTDPDQ
+839 PSADHDL
-846 NLVTDAAA
+846 NLRTNTPQ
-854 AEADQSINQA
+854 ETDQSIPNA
-864 AEAPAEDDGVSDGA
+864 PEVLAETDLVGA
-878 AILDLSELKALF
+878 GSIILDLSELNALF
-890 GDDTE
+890 GDDFE
-895 VLNQLLQEFVA
+895 VLNQLLEAFV
-906 SLDAGISEMLSGFDA
+906 SSIDQGVAGMLSGFDV

-926 VRAEAHKLKSS
+926 IRAEAHKLKSS

-953 EMAGKAKAGQALQAH
+953 ELAAKAKSAPALKTH
-968 LGSLQSVCDQTKNAI
+968 LGLLESICDQTKSAI
-983 TRAIATEA
+983 ARAIFT

>member
-29 IAEALQQTPKPQGV
+29 IAQALEQKPTNQV
-43 PTAVPTSSEEAGDDS
+43 IPAASKAELGDDS

-92 AIDLKDR
+92 LSDLKDR
-99 PASAFMTQTS
+99 PASAFMTQSS
-109 AAYAQK
+109 AAFAQK
-115 VGIEPELAEREYEIL
+115 VGIEPELSEREYEIV

-139 ITQPSMLTLGGE
+139 VTQPSMLSLGGE

-164 RRREAVLRDSEKT
+164 RRREAILRDSE
-177 LESELN
+177 SELS
-183 QKSVSLGEAQT
+183 QKSASLGEAQT

-211 PSHSIRFL
+211 PSQMIRFL

-233 LRPEADWIRVIDA
+233 LRPQMDWIRVIDA
-246 MLDQALIVAPA
+246 MLDQGLILAPSD
-257 GADKATIKTWFE
+257 ADKAIVKTWFE

-360 EMVSTIQDSGKA
+360 EMVATIQDSGKA

-402 VSEGALEV
+402 VSESALEV
-410 IAANAA
+410 ISANAA
-416 KNEQSLILIQDPA
+416 KHQQSLILIQDPA
-429 VPSNL
+429 LPSNL

-464 RIELLERQVGDYCDV
+464 RIEKLERQVGDYCDV

-493 AQENIFADFAQAEK
+493 AQANIFADFAQAEK

-548 QLRLLESPDVPPERG
+548 QLRLLESPDVAPERG
-563 VVDLSGVDVF
+563 AVDLSGVDIF
-573 YVSASERSFESV
+573 YVSASERSFESI

-591 LGAHCHAVVDPMN
+591 LGANCHAVVDPMN
-604 LERSLALDAVSTMP
+604 LERSLALDAISTRP
-618 VVILPDSFS
+618 VVILSDRFS
-627 RPEQESIWRR
+627 RPEQEAIYRR
-637 VEANPLPQQV
+637 VEANPLPQKV

-664 DRLALISSNPFRRRE
+664 ERLALISSNPFRRRE

-684 AQVVGRDA
+684 ARVVGRDG

-758 IRRGGIGLLLTDCD
+758 IRLGGIGLLLTDCD

-784 IRQEEVGSSN
+784 IRQEEVSLDN

-827 IGALQTM
+827 IGALQAM

-839 PSTDPDQ
+839 PSADQ
-846 NLVTDAAA
+846 DQDATTDAQQ
-854 AEADQSINQA
+854 ETDQSIANA
-864 AEAPAEDDGVSDGA
+864 PEVHAETDLVSAGSI
-878 AILDLSELKALF
+878 ILDLSELNALF
-890 GDDTE
+890 GDDVE
-895 VLNQLLQEFVA
+895 VLNQLLAEFVS
-906 SLDAGISEMLSGFDA
+906 SLDEGVAGMLSGFDI
-921 EDYER
+921 EDYDR
-926 VRAEAHKLKSS
+926 IRAEAHKLKSS
-937 ARTVGAHTLAD
+937 ARTVGAHRLAD

-953 EMAGKAKAGQALQAH
+953 ELAGKAKATPALQTH
-968 LGSLQSVCDQTKNAI
+968 LGSLQSICDQTKNAI
-983 TRAIATEA
+983 AQAIVT

>member
-29 IAEALQQTPKPQGV
+29 IAQALEQKPTNQV
-43 PTAVPTSSEEAGDDS
+43 IPAASKAELGDDS

-92 AIDLKDR
+92 LSDLKDR
-99 PASAFMTQTS
+99 PASAFMTQSS
-109 AAYAQK
+109 AAFAQK
-115 VGIEPELAEREYEIL
+115 VGIEPELSEREYEIV

-139 ITQPSMLTLGGE
+139 VTQPSMLSLGGE

-164 RRREAVLRDSEKT
+164 RRREAILRDSEKT
-177 LESELN
+177 LESELS
-183 QKSVSLGEAQT
+183 QKSASLGEAQT

-211 PSHSIRFL
+211 PSKMIRFL

-233 LRPEADWIRVIDA
+233 LRPQMNWIRVIDA
-246 MLDQALIVAPA
+246 MLDQGLILAPSD
-257 GADKATIKTWFE
+257 ADKAIVKTWFE
-269 QGSLAG
+269 QGSLSG

-360 EMVSTIQDSGKA
+360 EMVATIQDSGKA

-402 VSEGALEV
+402 VSESALEV
-410 IAANAA
+410 ISANAA
-416 KNEQSLILIQDPA
+416 KHQQSLILIQDPA
-429 VPSNL
+429 LPSNL

-464 RIELLERQVGDYCDV
+464 RIEKLERQVGDYCDV

-493 AQENIFADFAQAEK
+493 AQANIFADFAQAEK

-548 QLRLLESPDVPPERG
+548 QLRLLESPDVAPERG
-563 VVDLSGVDVF
+563 AVDLSGIDIF
-573 YVSASERSFESV
+573 YVSASERSFESI

-591 LGAHCHAVVDPMN
+591 LGANCHAVVDPMN
-604 LERSLALDAVSTMP
+604 LERSLALDAISTRP
-618 VVILPDSFS
+618 VVILSDRFT
-627 RPEQESIWRR
+627 RPEQEAIYRR
-637 VEANPLPQQV
+637 VEANPLPQKV

-664 DRLALISSNPFRRRE
+664 ERLALISSNPFRRRE

-684 AQVVGRDA
+684 ARVVGRDG

-758 IRRGGIGLLLTDCD
+758 IRLGGIGLLLTDCD

-784 IRQEEVGSSN
+784 IRQEEVSLDN

-827 IGALQTM
+827 IGALQAM

-839 PSTDPDQ
+839 PSADHDQ
-846 NLVTDAAA
+846 DATTDAQQ
-854 AEADQSINQA
+854 ETDQSIANA
-864 AEAPAEDDGVSDGA
+864 PEVHAETDLVSAGSI
-878 AILDLSELKALF
+878 ILDLSELNALF
-890 GDDTE
+890 GDDVE
-895 VLNQLLQEFVA
+895 VLNQLLAEFVS
-906 SLDAGISEMLSGFDA
+906 SLDEGVAGMLSGFDI
-921 EDYER
+921 EDYDR
-926 VRAEAHKLKSS
+926 IRAEAHKLKSS
-937 ARTVGAHTLAD
+937 ARTVGAHRLAD

-953 EMAGKAKAGQALQAH
+953 ELAGKAKAAPALQTH
-968 LGSLQSVCDQTKNAI
+968 LGSLQSICDQTRNAI
-983 TRAIATEA
+983 AQAIVT

>member
-29 IAEALQQTPKPQGV
+29 IAQALEQKPTNQV
-43 PTAVPTSSEEAGDDS
+43 IPAASKAELGDDS

-92 AIDLKDR
+92 LSDLKDR
-99 PASAFMTQTS
+99 PASAFMTQSS
-109 AAYAQK
+109 AAFAQK
-115 VGIEPELAEREYEIL
+115 VGIEPELSEREYEIV

-139 ITQPSMLTLGGE
+139 VTQPSMLSFGGE

-164 RRREAVLRDSEKT
+164 RRREAILRDSE
-177 LESELN
+177 SELS
-183 QKSVSLGEAQT
+183 QKSASLGEAQT

-211 PSHSIRFL
+211 PSQMIRFL

-233 LRPEADWIRVIDA
+233 LRPQMNWIRVIDA
-246 MLDQALIVAPA
+246 MLDQGLILAPSD
-257 GADKATIKTWFE
+257 ADKAIIKTWFE
-269 QGSLAG
+269 QGSLSG

-360 EMVSTIQDSGKA
+360 EMVATIQDSGKA

-402 VSEGALEV
+402 VSESALEV
-410 IAANAA
+410 ISANAA
-416 KNEQSLILIQDPA
+416 KHQQSLILIQDPA
-429 VPSNL
+429 LPSNL

-464 RIELLERQVGDYCDV
+464 RIEKLERQVGDYCDV

-493 AQENIFADFAQAEK
+493 AQANIFADFAQAEK

-548 QLRLLESPDVPPERG
+548 QLRLLESPDVAPERG
-563 VVDLSGVDVF
+563 AVDLSGVDIF
-573 YVSASERSFESV
+573 YVSASERSFESI

-591 LGAHCHAVVDPMN
+591 LGANCHAVVDPMN
-604 LERSLALDAVSTMP
+604 LERSLALDAISTRP
-618 VVILPDSFS
+618 VVILSDRFS
-627 RPEQESIWRR
+627 RPEQEAIYRR
-637 VEANPLPQQV
+637 VEANPLPQKV

-664 DRLALISSNPFRRRE
+664 ERLALISSNPFRRRE

-684 AQVVGRDA
+684 ARVVGRDG

-758 IRRGGIGLLLTDCD
+758 IRLGGIGLLLTDCD

-784 IRQEEVGSSN
+784 IRQEEVSLDN

-827 IGALQTM
+827 IGALQAM

-839 PSTDPDQ
+839 PSADQ
-846 NLVTDAAA
+846 DQDATTDAQQ
-854 AEADQSINQA
+854 ETDQSIANA
-864 AEAPAEDDGVSDGA
+864 PEVHAETDLVSAGSI
-878 AILDLSELKALF
+878 ILDLSELNALF
-890 GDDTE
+890 GDDVE
-895 VLNQLLQEFVA
+895 VLNQLLAEFVS
-906 SLDAGISEMLSGFDA
+906 SLDEGVAGMLSGFDI
-921 EDYER
+921 EDYDR
-926 VRAEAHKLKSS
+926 IRAEAHKLKSS
-937 ARTVGAHTLAD
+937 ARTVGAHRLAD

-953 EMAGKAKAGQALQAH
+953 ELAGKAKATPALQTH
-968 LGSLQSVCDQTKNAI
+968 LGSLQSICDQTKNAI
-983 TRAIATEA
+983 AQAIVT

>member
-1 MDAQWVLVIC
+1 MDAQWVLVVC
-11 VIALLLG
+11 VIALLLV

-29 IAEALQQTPKPQGV
+29 IAQVLEQTPTQQTAS
-43 PTAVPTSSEEAGDDS
+43 PTTPASSGELGDDS

-65 SKVASIVVRRQVI
+65 SKVAAVVVCRQVI

-92 AIDLKDR
+92 LLDLKDR
-99 PASAFMTQTS
+99 PVSMFMTQAS
-109 AAYAQK
+109 AANTLK
-115 VGIEPELAEREYEIL
+115 TGSEPELAEREYEIV

-139 ITQPSMLTLGGE
+139 VTQPSMLSLGGK
-151 NTRVLMIFDVTEQ
+151 NTRVLMLFDVTEQ
-164 RRREAVLRDSEKT
+164 RQREAALRDSEKT

-183 QKSVSLGEAQT
+183 QKSASLGEAQT

-211 PSHSIRFL
+211 SSLLIRFL
-219 NRRVRAIFPEVAQM
+219 NRRVRAIFPEVAQI
-233 LRPEADWIRVIDA
+233 LRPEVDWMHVIDA
-246 MLDQALIVAPA
+246 MLDEELILAPT
-257 GADKATIKTWFE
+257 GADKAAVKTWFE
-269 QGSLAG
+269 QGSFAG
-275 FAQQDLELNG
+275 FAQQDLELRG
-285 HRWVRVTIKSLP
+285 QRWARVTIKSLP
-297 AGDQIITV
+297 TGDQIITV
-305 VDISELKAAIENA
+305 VDISELKAAIADA

-360 EMVSTIQDSGKA
+360 EMVATIQDSGKA

-392 LESLP
+392 LEMTP

-402 VSEGALEV
+402 VSESALEA

-416 KNEQSLILIQDPA
+416 KNQQSLILIQDPA

-464 RIELLERQVGDYCDV
+464 RIELLERQAGDYCDV
-479 LIRVIDQGIGLSAE
+479 LIRVIDQGIGMSAD
-493 AQENIFADFAQAEK
+493 AQENIFADFSQAEK

-527 EVMQGRIEVISQ
+527 EVMQGRIEVLSQ

-548 QLRLLESPDVPPERG
+548 ELRLLESPEVAPERG
-563 VVDLSGVDVF
+563 AVDLSGVDIF
-573 YVSASERSFESV
+573 YISSSERSFESV

-591 LGAHCHAVVDPMN
+591 LGANCHAVVDPMN
-604 LERSLALDAVSTMP
+604 LERTLALDAISAMP
-618 VVILPDSFS
+618 VVILSDSFS
-627 RPEQESIWRR
+627 RSEQEAIWRR
-637 VEANPLPQQV
+637 VEANPLPQPV
-647 GWVFFSAG
+647 GWIFFSAG
-655 RGQRLRLVN
+655 RGQQLRLVN

-684 AQVVGRDA
+684 ARVVGRDG

-697 EMAEVL
+697 EMAQEL
-703 QNAWVPMTAAEAAQ
+703 QDAWVPMTASEAAQ

-758 IRRGGIGLLLTDCD
+758 IRLGGIGLLLTDCD

-784 IRQEEVGSSN
+784 IRQEEFGSGN
-794 PLPII
+794 PLPIV

-827 IGALQTM
+827 IGALQTV

-839 PSTDPDQ
+839 PRADQ
-846 NLVTDAAA
+846 NLDAATDTPPVA
-854 AEADQSINQA
+854 SGQLINTSL
-864 AEAPAEDDGVSDGA
+864 EAPAEADLIRAGSAV
-878 AILDLSELKALF
+878 LDLSELNALF
-890 GDDTE
+890 GDDVE
-895 VLNQLLQEFVA
+895 VLNQLLGEFVT
-906 SLDAGISEMLSGFDA
+906 SLDEGIAAMLSGFDVDDF
-921 EDYER
+921 EG
-926 VRAEAHKLKSS
+926 VRGEAHKLKSS
-937 ARTVGAHTLAD
+937 ARTVGAHALAD
-948 LCFEL
+948 LCLEL
-953 EMAGKAKAGQALQAH
+953 ELAGKAKAGPALKNH
-968 LGSLQSVCDQTKNAI
+968 LTLLQSICDQTKEAI
-983 TRAIATEA
+983 ARAIIA

>member
-29 IAEALQQTPKPQGV
+29 IAQALEQKPTNQV
-43 PTAVPTSSEEAGDDS
+43 IPAASKAELGDDS

-92 AIDLKDR
+92 LSDLKDR
-99 PASAFMTQTS
+99 PAMAFMTQSS
-109 AAYAQK
+109 AAFAQK
-115 VGIEPELAEREYEIL
+115 VGIEPELSEREYEIV

-139 ITQPSMLTLGGE
+139 VTQPSMLSLGDE

-164 RRREAVLRDSEKT
+164 RRREAILRDSEKT
-177 LESELN
+177 LESELS

-211 PSHSIRFL
+211 PSQMIRFL

-233 LRPEADWIRVIDA
+233 LRPQMDWIRVIDA
-246 MLDQALIVAPA
+246 MLDQGLILAPS
-257 GADKATIKTWFE
+257 GADKAIVKTWFE

-360 EMVSTIQDSGKA
+360 EMVATIQDSGKA

-402 VSEGALEV
+402 VSESALEV
-410 IAANAA
+410 ISATAA
-416 KNEQSLILIQDPA
+416 KHQQSLILIQDSA
-429 VPSNL
+429 LPSNL

-464 RIELLERQVGDYCDV
+464 RIEKLERQVGDYCDV

-493 AQENIFADFAQAEK
+493 AQANIFADFAQAEK

-548 QLRLLESPDVPPERG
+548 QLRLLESPDVAPERG
-563 VVDLSGVDVF
+563 AVDLSGVDIF
-573 YVSASERSFESV
+573 YVSASERSFESI

-591 LGAHCHAVVDPMN
+591 LGANCHAVVDPMN
-604 LERSLALDAVSTMP
+604 LERSLALDAISTRP
-618 VVILPDSFS
+618 VVILSDRFS
-627 RPEQESIWRR
+627 RPEQEAIYRR
-637 VEANPLPQQV
+637 VEANPLPQKV

-664 DRLALISSNPFRRRE
+664 ERLALISSNPFRRRE

-684 AQVVGRDA
+684 ARVVGRDG

-758 IRRGGIGLLLTDCD
+758 IRLGGIGLLLTDCD

-784 IRQEEVGSSN
+784 IRQEEVSLDN

-827 IGALQTM
+827 IGALQAM

-839 PSTDPDQ
+839 PSADQ
-846 NLVTDAAA
+846 DQDATTDAQQ
-854 AEADQSINQA
+854 ETDQSIANA
-864 AEAPAEDDGVSDGA
+864 SEVHAETDLVSAGSI
-878 AILDLSELKALF
+878 ILDLSELNALF
-890 GDDTE
+890 GDDVE
-895 VLNQLLQEFVA
+895 VLNQLLAEFVS
-906 SLDAGISEMLSGFDA
+906 SLDEGVAGMLSGFDI
-921 EDYER
+921 EDYDR
-926 VRAEAHKLKSS
+926 IRAEAHKLKSS
-937 ARTVGAHTLAD
+937 ARTVGAHRLAD

-953 EMAGKAKAGQALQAH
+953 ELAGKAKATPALQTH
-968 LGSLQSVCDQTKNAI
+968 LGSLQSICDQTKNAI
-983 TRAIATEA
+983 AQAIVT

>member
-29 IAEALQQTPKPQGV
+29 IAQALEQKPTNQV
-43 PTAVPTSSEEAGDDS
+43 IPAASKAELGDDS

-92 AIDLKDR
+92 LSDLKDR
-99 PASAFMTQTS
+99 PASAFMTQSS
-109 AAYAQK
+109 AAFAQK
-115 VGIEPELAEREYEIL
+115 VGIEPELSEREYEIV

-139 ITQPSMLTLGGE
+139 VTQPSMLSFGGE

-164 RRREAVLRDSEKT
+164 RRREAILRDSEKT
-177 LESELN
+177 LESELS
-183 QKSVSLGEAQT
+183 QKSASLGEAQT

-211 PSHSIRFL
+211 PSQMIRFL

-233 LRPEADWIRVIDA
+233 LRPQMNWIRVIDA
-246 MLDQALIVAPA
+246 MLDQGLILAPSD
-257 GADKATIKTWFE
+257 ADKAIVKTWFE

-275 FAQQDLELNG
+275 FTQQDLELNG

-305 VDISELKAAIENA
+305 VDISELKAAIGNA

-360 EMVSTIQDSGKA
+360 EMVATIQDSGKA

-402 VSEGALEV
+402 VSESALEV
-410 IAANAA
+410 ISANAA
-416 KNEQSLILIQDPA
+416 KHQQSLILIQDPA
-429 VPSNL
+429 LPSNL

-464 RIELLERQVGDYCDV
+464 RIEKLERQVGDYCDV

-493 AQENIFADFAQAEK
+493 AQANIFADFAQAEK

-548 QLRLLESPDVPPERG
+548 QLRLLESPDVAPERG
-563 VVDLSGVDVF
+563 AVDLSGVDIF
-573 YVSASERSFESV
+573 YVSASERSFESI

-591 LGAHCHAVVDPMN
+591 LGANCHAVVDPMN
-604 LERSLALDAVSTMP
+604 LERSLALDAISTRP
-618 VVILPDSFS
+618 VVILSDRFS
-627 RPEQESIWRR
+627 RPEQEAIYRR
-637 VEANPLPQQV
+637 VEANPLPQKV

-664 DRLALISSNPFRRRE
+664 ERLALISSNPFRRRE

-684 AQVVGRDA
+684 ARVVGRDG

-703 QNAWVPMTAAEAAQ
+703 QNAWVPMTAGEAAQ

-758 IRRGGIGLLLTDCD
+758 IRLGGIGLLLTDCD

-784 IRQEEVGSSN
+784 IRQEEVSLDN

-815 AGMNDYLSKPLE
+815 AGMNNYLSKPLE
-827 IGALQTM
+827 IGALQAM

-839 PSTDPDQ
+839 PSADQ
-846 NLVTDAAA
+846 DQDATTDAQQ
-854 AEADQSINQA
+854 ETDQSIANA
-864 AEAPAEDDGVSDGA
+864 SEVHAETDLVSAGSI
-878 AILDLSELKALF
+878 ILDLSELNALF
-890 GDDTE
+890 GDDVE
-895 VLNQLLQEFVA
+895 VLNQLLAEFVS
-906 SLDAGISEMLSGFDA
+906 SLDEGVAGMLSGFDI
-921 EDYER
+921 EDYDR
-926 VRAEAHKLKSS
+926 IRAEAHKLKSS
-937 ARTVGAHTLAD
+937 ARTVGAHRLAD

-953 EMAGKAKAGQALQAH
+953 ELAGKAKAAPALQTH
-968 LGSLQSVCDQTKNAI
+968 LGSLQSICDQTKNAI
-983 TRAIATEA
+983 AQAIVT

>member
-29 IAEALQQTPKPQGV
+29 IAQALEQKPTNQV
-43 PTAVPTSSEEAGDDS
+43 IPAASKAELGDDS

-92 AIDLKDR
+92 LSDLKDR
-99 PASAFMTQTS
+99 PASAFMTQSS
-109 AAYAQK
+109 AAFAQK
-115 VGIEPELAEREYEIL
+115 VGIEPELSEREYEIV

-139 ITQPSMLTLGGE
+139 VTQPSMLSLGDE

-164 RRREAVLRDSEKT
+164 RRREAILRDSEKT
-177 LESELN
+177 LESELS

-211 PSHSIRFL
+211 PSQMIRFL

-233 LRPEADWIRVIDA
+233 LRPQMNWIRVIDA
-246 MLDQALIVAPA
+246 MLDQGLILAPS
-257 GADKATIKTWFE
+257 GADKAIVKTWFE

-360 EMVSTIQDSGKA
+360 EMVATIQDSGKA

-402 VSEGALEV
+402 VSESALEV
-410 IAANAA
+410 ISANAA
-416 KNEQSLILIQDPA
+416 KHQQSLILIQDSA
-429 VPSNL
+429 LPSNL

-464 RIELLERQVGDYCDV
+464 RIEKLERQVGDYCDV

-493 AQENIFADFAQAEK
+493 AQANIFADFAQAEK

-548 QLRLLESPDVPPERG
+548 QLRLLESPDVAPERG
-563 VVDLSGVDVF
+563 AVDLSGVDIF
-573 YVSASERSFESV
+573 YVSASERSFESI

-591 LGAHCHAVVDPMN
+591 LGANCHAVVDPMN
-604 LERSLALDAVSTMP
+604 LERSLALDAISTRP
-618 VVILPDSFS
+618 VVILSDRFS
-627 RPEQESIWRR
+627 RPEQEAIYRR
-637 VEANPLPQQV
+637 VEANPLPQKV

-664 DRLALISSNPFRRRE
+664 ERLALISSNPFRRRE

-684 AQVVGRDA
+684 ARVVGRDG

-758 IRRGGIGLLLTDCD
+758 IRLGGIGLLLTDCD

-784 IRQEEVGSSN
+784 IRQEEVSLDN

-827 IGALQTM
+827 IGALQAM

-839 PSTDPDQ
+839 PSADQ
-846 NLVTDAAA
+846 DQDATTDAQQ
-854 AEADQSINQA
+854 ETDQSIANA
-864 AEAPAEDDGVSDGA
+864 SEVHAETDLVSAGSI
-878 AILDLSELKALF
+878 ILDLSELNALF
-890 GDDTE
+890 GDDVE
-895 VLNQLLQEFVA
+895 VLNQLLAEFVS
-906 SLDAGISEMLSGFDA
+906 SLNEGVAGMLSGFDI
-921 EDYER
+921 EDYDR
-926 VRAEAHKLKSS
+926 IRAEAHKLKSS
-937 ARTVGAHTLAD
+937 ARTVGAHSLAD

-953 EMAGKAKAGQALQAH
+953 ELAGKAKAAPALQTH
-968 LGSLQSVCDQTKNAI
+968 LGSLQSICDQTKNAI
-983 TRAIATEA
+983 AQAIVT

>member
-29 IAEALQQTPKPQGV
+29 IAQALEQKPTNQV
-43 PTAVPTSSEEAGDDS
+43 IPDASKAELGDDS

-92 AIDLKDR
+92 LSDLKDR
-99 PASAFMTQTS
+99 PASAFMTQSS
-109 AAYAQK
+109 AAFAQK
-115 VGIEPELAEREYEIL
+115 VGIEPELSEREYEIV

-139 ITQPSMLTLGGE
+139 VTQPSMLSLGGE

-164 RRREAVLRDSEKT
+164 RRREAILRDSEKT
-177 LESELN
+177 LESELS
-183 QKSVSLGEAQT
+183 QKSASLGEAQT

-211 PSHSIRFL
+211 PSQMIRFL

-233 LRPEADWIRVIDA
+233 LRPEMDWIGVIDA
-246 MLDQALIVAPA
+246 MLDQGLILAPSS
-257 GADKATIKTWFE
+257 ADKTIVKTWFE

-360 EMVSTIQDSGKA
+360 EMVATIQDSGKA

-402 VSEGALEV
+402 VSESALEV
-410 IAANAA
+410 ISANAA
-416 KNEQSLILIQDPA
+416 KHQQSLILIQDPA
-429 VPSNL
+429 LPSNL

-464 RIELLERQVGDYCDV
+464 RIEKLERQVGDYCDV

-493 AQENIFADFAQAEK
+493 AQANIFADFAQAEK

-548 QLRLLESPDVPPERG
+548 QLRLLESPDVAPERG
-563 VVDLSGVDVF
+563 AVDLSGVDIF
-573 YVSASERSFESV
+573 YVSASERSFESI

-591 LGAHCHAVVDPMN
+591 LGANCHAVVDPMN
-604 LERSLALDAVSTMP
+604 LERSLALDAISTRP
-618 VVILPDSFS
+618 VVILSDRFS
-627 RPEQESIWRR
+627 RPEQEAIYRR
-637 VEANPLPQQV
+637 VEANPLPQKV

-664 DRLALISSNPFRRRE
+664 ERLALISSNPFRRRE

-684 AQVVGRDA
+684 ARVVGRDG

-758 IRRGGIGLLLTDCD
+758 IRLGGIGLLLTDCD

-784 IRQEEVGSSN
+784 IRQEEVSLDN

-815 AGMNDYLSKPLE
+815 AGMNNYLSKPLE
-827 IGALQTM
+827 IGALQAM

-839 PSTDPDQ
+839 PSADQ
-846 NLVTDAAA
+846 DQDATTDAQQ
-854 AEADQSINQA
+854 ETDQSIANA
-864 AEAPAEDDGVSDGA
+864 PEVHAETDLVSAGSI
-878 AILDLSELKALF
+878 ILDLSELNALF
-890 GDDTE
+890 GDDVE
-895 VLNQLLQEFVA
+895 VLNQLLAEFVS
-906 SLDAGISEMLSGFDA
+906 SLDEGVAGMLSGFEI
-921 EDYER
+921 EDYDR
-926 VRAEAHKLKSS
+926 IRAEAHKLKSS
-937 ARTVGAHTLAD
+937 ARTVGAHRLAD

-953 EMAGKAKAGQALQAH
+953 ELAGKAKAAPALQTH
-968 LGSLQSVCDQTKNAI
+968 LGSLQSICDETKNAI
-983 TRAIATEA
+983 AQAIVT

>member
-29 IAEALQQTPKPQGV
+29 IAQALEQKPTNQV
-43 PTAVPTSSEEAGDDS
+43 IPAASKAELGDDS

-92 AIDLKDR
+92 LSDLKDR
-99 PASAFMTQTS
+99 PASAFMTQSS
-109 AAYAQK
+109 AAFAQK
-115 VGIEPELAEREYEIL
+115 VGIEPELSEREYEIV

-139 ITQPSMLTLGGE
+139 VTQPSMLSLGDE

-164 RRREAVLRDSEKT
+164 RRREAILRDSEKT
-177 LESELN
+177 LESELS
-183 QKSVSLGEAQT
+183 QKSASLGEAQT

-211 PSHSIRFL
+211 PSQMIRFL

-233 LRPEADWIRVIDA
+233 LRPQMDWIRVIDA
-246 MLDQALIVAPA
+246 MLDQGLILAPS
-257 GADKATIKTWFE
+257 GADKAIVKTWFE

-360 EMVSTIQDSGKA
+360 EMVATIQDSGKA

-402 VSEGALEV
+402 VSESALEV
-410 IAANAA
+410 ISANAA
-416 KNEQSLILIQDPA
+416 KHQQSLILIQDSA
-429 VPSNL
+429 LPSNL

-464 RIELLERQVGDYCDV
+464 RIEKLERQVGDYCDV

-493 AQENIFADFAQAEK
+493 AQANIFADFAQAEK

-548 QLRLLESPDVPPERG
+548 QLRLLESPDVAPERG
-563 VVDLSGVDVF
+563 AVDLSGVDIF
-573 YVSASERSFESV
+573 YVSASERSFESI

-591 LGAHCHAVVDPMN
+591 LGANCHAVVDPMN
-604 LERSLALDAVSTMP
+604 LERSLALDAISTRP
-618 VVILPDSFS
+618 VVILSDRFS
-627 RPEQESIWRR
+627 RPEQEAIYRR
-637 VEANPLPQQV
+637 VEANPLPQKV

-664 DRLALISSNPFRRRE
+664 ERLALISSNPFRRRE

-684 AQVVGRDA
+684 ARVVGRDG

-758 IRRGGIGLLLTDCD
+758 IRLGGIGLLLTDCD

-784 IRQEEVGSSN
+784 IRQEEVSLDN

-827 IGALQTM
+827 IGALQAM

-839 PSTDPDQ
+839 PSADQ
-846 NLVTDAAA
+846 DQDATTDAQQ
-854 AEADQSINQA
+854 ETDQSIANA
-864 AEAPAEDDGVSDGA
+864 SEVHAETDLVSAGSI
-878 AILDLSELKALF
+878 ILDLSELNALF
-890 GDDTE
+890 GDDVE
-895 VLNQLLQEFVA
+895 VLNQLLAEFVS
-906 SLDAGISEMLSGFDA
+906 SLDEGVAGMLSGFDI
-921 EDYER
+921 EDYDR
-926 VRAEAHKLKSS
+926 IRAEAHKLKSS
-937 ARTVGAHTLAD
+937 ARTVGAHRLAD

-953 EMAGKAKAGQALQAH
+953 ELAGKAKATPALQTH
-968 LGSLQSVCDQTKNAI
+968 LGSLQSICDQTKNAI
-983 TRAIATEA
+983 AQAIVT

>member
-29 IAEALQQTPKPQGV
+29 IAQALEQKPTNQV
-43 PTAVPTSSEEAGDDS
+43 IPAASKAELGDDS

-92 AIDLKDR
+92 LSDLKDR
-99 PASAFMTQTS
+99 PASAFMTQSS
-109 AAYAQK
+109 AAFAQK
-115 VGIEPELAEREYEIL
+115 VGIEPELSEREYEIV

-139 ITQPSMLTLGGE
+139 VTQPSMLSLGGE

-164 RRREAVLRDSEKT
+164 RRREAILRDSEKT
-177 LESELN
+177 LESELS
-183 QKSVSLGEAQT
+183 QKSASLGEAQT

-211 PSHSIRFL
+211 PSQMIRFL

-233 LRPEADWIRVIDA
+233 LRPQMNWIRVIDA
-246 MLDQALIVAPA
+246 MLDQGLILAPSS
-257 GADKATIKTWFE
+257 ADKTIVKTWFE

-360 EMVSTIQDSGKA
+360 EMVATIQDSGKA

-402 VSEGALEV
+402 VSESALEV
-410 IAANAA
+410 ISANAA
-416 KNEQSLILIQDPA
+416 KHQQSLILIQDPA
-429 VPSNL
+429 LPSNL

-464 RIELLERQVGDYCDV
+464 RIEKLERQVGDYCDV

-493 AQENIFADFAQAEK
+493 AQANIFADFAQAEK

-548 QLRLLESPDVPPERG
+548 QLRLLESPDVAPERG
-563 VVDLSGVDVF
+563 AVDLSGVDIF
-573 YVSASERSFESV
+573 YVSASERSFESI

-591 LGAHCHAVVDPMN
+591 LGANCHAVVDPMN
-604 LERSLALDAVSTMP
+604 LERSLALDAISTRP
-618 VVILPDSFS
+618 VVILSDRFS
-627 RPEQESIWRR
+627 RPEQEAIYRR
-637 VEANPLPQQV
+637 VEANPLPQKV

-664 DRLALISSNPFRRRE
+664 ERLALISSNPFRRRE

-684 AQVVGRDA
+684 ARVVGRDG

-758 IRRGGIGLLLTDCD
+758 IRLGGIGLLLTDCD

-784 IRQEEVGSSN
+784 IRQEEVSLDN

-827 IGALQTM
+827 IGALQAM

-839 PSTDPDQ
+839 PSADQ
-846 NLVTDAAA
+846 DQDATTDAQQ
-854 AEADQSINQA
+854 ETDQSIANA
-864 AEAPAEDDGVSDGA
+864 PEVHAETDLVSAGSI
-878 AILDLSELKALF
+878 ILDLSELNALF
-890 GDDTE
+890 GDDVE
-895 VLNQLLQEFVA
+895 VLNQLLAEFVS
-906 SLDAGISEMLSGFDA
+906 SLDEGVAGMLSGFDI
-921 EDYER
+921 EDYDR
-926 VRAEAHKLKSS
+926 IRAEAHKLKSS
-937 ARTVGAHTLAD
+937 ARTVGAHRLAD

-953 EMAGKAKAGQALQAH
+953 ELAGKAKAAPALQTH
-968 LGSLQSVCDQTKNAI
+968 LGSLQSICDQTRNAI
-983 TRAIATEA
+983 AQAIVT

>member
-29 IAEALQQTPKPQGV
+29 IAQALEQKPTNQV
-43 PTAVPTSSEEAGDDS
+43 IPAASKAELGDDS

-92 AIDLKDR
+92 LSDLKDR
-99 PASAFMTQTS
+99 PASAFMTQSS
-109 AAYAQK
+109 AAFAQK
-115 VGIEPELAEREYEIL
+115 VGIEPELSEREYEIV

-139 ITQPSMLTLGGE
+139 VTQPSLLSFGGE

-164 RRREAVLRDSEKT
+164 RRREAILRDSEKT
-177 LESELN
+177 LESELS

-211 PSHSIRFL
+211 PSQMIRFL

-233 LRPEADWIRVIDA
+233 LRPQMDWIRVIDA
-246 MLDQALIVAPA
+246 MLDQGLILAPSD
-257 GADKATIKTWFE
+257 ADKAIVKTWFE

-275 FAQQDLELNG
+275 FTQQDLELNG

-360 EMVSTIQDSGKA
+360 EMVATIQDSGKA

-402 VSEGALEV
+402 VSESALEV
-410 IAANAA
+410 ISATAA
-416 KNEQSLILIQDPA
+416 KHQQSLILIQDPA
-429 VPSNL
+429 LPSNL

-464 RIELLERQVGDYCDV
+464 RIEKLERQVGDYCDV

-493 AQENIFADFAQAEK
+493 AQANIFADFAQAEK

-548 QLRLLESPDVPPERG
+548 QLRLLESPDVAPERG
-563 VVDLSGVDVF
+563 AVDLSGVDIF
-573 YVSASERSFESV
+573 YVSASERSFESI

-591 LGAHCHAVVDPMN
+591 LGANCHAVVDPMN
-604 LERSLALDAVSTMP
+604 LERSLALDAISTRP
-618 VVILPDSFS
+618 VVILSDRFS
-627 RPEQESIWRR
+627 RPEQEAIYRR
-637 VEANPLPQQV
+637 VEANPLPQKV

-664 DRLALISSNPFRRRE
+664 ERLALISSNPFRRRE

-684 AQVVGRDA
+684 ARVVGRDG

-758 IRRGGIGLLLTDCD
+758 IRLGGIGLLLTDCD

-784 IRQEEVGSSN
+784 IRQEEVSLDN

-827 IGALQTM
+827 IGALQAM

-839 PSTDPDQ
+839 PSADQ
-846 NLVTDAAA
+846 DQDATTDAQQ
-854 AEADQSINQA
+854 ETDQSITNA
-864 AEAPAEDDGVSDGA
+864 PEVHAETDLVSAGSI
-878 AILDLSELKALF
+878 ILDLSELNALF
-890 GDDTE
+890 GDDVE
-895 VLNQLLQEFVA
+895 VLNQLLAEFVS
-906 SLDAGISEMLSGFDA
+906 SLDEGVAGMLSGFDI
-921 EDYER
+921 EDYDR
-926 VRAEAHKLKSS
+926 IRAEAHKLKSS
-937 ARTVGAHTLAD
+937 ARTVGAHRLAD

-953 EMAGKAKAGQALQAH
+953 ELAGKAKATPALQTH
-968 LGSLQSVCDQTKNAI
+968 LGSLQSICDQTKNAI
-983 TRAIATEA
+983 AQAIVT

>member
-29 IAEALQQTPKPQGV
+29 IAQALEQKPTNQV
-43 PTAVPTSSEEAGDDS
+43 IPAASKAELGDDS

-92 AIDLKDR
+92 LSDLKDR
-99 PASAFMTQTS
+99 PASAFMTQSS
-109 AAYAQK
+109 AAFAQK
-115 VGIEPELAEREYEIL
+115 VGIEPELSEREYEIV

-139 ITQPSMLTLGGE
+139 VTQPSMLSFGGE

-164 RRREAVLRDSEKT
+164 RRREAILRDSEKT
-177 LESELN
+177 LESELS

-211 PSHSIRFL
+211 PSQMIRFL

-233 LRPEADWIRVIDA
+233 LRPQMNWIRVIDA
-246 MLDQALIVAPA
+246 MLDQGLILAPSD
-257 GADKATIKTWFE
+257 ADKAIVKTWFE
-269 QGSLAG
+269 QGSLSG

-360 EMVSTIQDSGKA
+360 EMVATIQDSGKA

-402 VSEGALEV
+402 VSESALEV
-410 IAANAA
+410 ISANAA
-416 KNEQSLILIQDPA
+416 KHQQSLILIQDPA
-429 VPSNL
+429 LPSNL

-464 RIELLERQVGDYCDV
+464 RIEKLERQVGDYCDV

-493 AQENIFADFAQAEK
+493 AQANIFADFAQAEK

-548 QLRLLESPDVPPERG
+548 QLRLLESPDVAPERG
-563 VVDLSGVDVF
+563 AVDLSGVDIF
-573 YVSASERSFESV
+573 YVSASERSFESI

-591 LGAHCHAVVDPMN
+591 LGANCHAVVDPMN
-604 LERSLALDAVSTMP
+604 LERSLALDAISTRP
-618 VVILPDSFS
+618 VVILSDRFS
-627 RPEQESIWRR
+627 RPEQEAIYRR
-637 VEANPLPQQV
+637 VEANPLPQKV

-664 DRLALISSNPFRRRE
+664 ERLALISSNPFRRRE

-684 AQVVGRDA
+684 ARVVGRDG

-758 IRRGGIGLLLTDCD
+758 IRLGGIGLLLTDCD

-784 IRQEEVGSSN
+784 IRQEEVSLDN

-815 AGMNDYLSKPLE
+815 AGMNNYLSKPLE
-827 IGALQTM
+827 IGALQAM

-839 PSTDPDQ
+839 PSADQ
-846 NLVTDAAA
+846 DQDATTDAQQ
-854 AEADQSINQA
+854 ETDQSIANA
-864 AEAPAEDDGVSDGA
+864 SEVHAETDLVSAGSI
-878 AILDLSELKALF
+878 ILDLSELNALF
-890 GDDTE
+890 GDDVE
-895 VLNQLLQEFVA
+895 VLNQLLAEFVS
-906 SLDAGISEMLSGFDA
+906 SLDEGVAGMLSGFDI
-921 EDYER
+921 EDYDR
-926 VRAEAHKLKSS
+926 IRAEAHKLKSS
-937 ARTVGAHTLAD
+937 ARTVGAHRLAD

-953 EMAGKAKAGQALQAH
+953 ELAGKAKAAPALQTH
-968 LGSLQSVCDQTKNAI
+968 LGSLQSICDQTKNAI
-983 TRAIATEA
+983 AQAIVT

>member
-29 IAEALQQTPKPQGV
+29 IAQALEQKPTNQV
-43 PTAVPTSSEEAGDDS
+43 IPAASKAELGDDS

-92 AIDLKDR
+92 LSDLKDR
-99 PASAFMTQTS
+99 PASAFMTQSS
-109 AAYAQK
+109 AAFAQK
-115 VGIEPELAEREYEIL
+115 VGIEPELSEREYEIV

-139 ITQPSMLTLGGE
+139 VTQPSMLSLGGE

-164 RRREAVLRDSEKT
+164 RRREAILRDSEKT
-177 LESELN
+177 LESELS
-183 QKSVSLGEAQT
+183 QKSASLGEAQT

-211 PSHSIRFL
+211 PSQMIRFL

-233 LRPEADWIRVIDA
+233 LRPQMNWIRVIDA
-246 MLDQALIVAPA
+246 MLDQGLILAPSS
-257 GADKATIKTWFE
+257 ADKAIVKTWFE
-269 QGSLAG
+269 QGSLSG

-360 EMVSTIQDSGKA
+360 EMVATIQDSGKA

-402 VSEGALEV
+402 VSESALEV
-410 IAANAA
+410 ISANAA
-416 KNEQSLILIQDPA
+416 KHQQSLILIQDPA
-429 VPSNL
+429 LPSNL

-464 RIELLERQVGDYCDV
+464 RIEKLERQVGDYCDV

-493 AQENIFADFAQAEK
+493 AQANIFADFAQAEK

-548 QLRLLESPDVPPERG
+548 QLRLLESPDVAPERG
-563 VVDLSGVDVF
+563 AVDLSGVDIF
-573 YVSASERSFESV
+573 YVSASERSFESI

-591 LGAHCHAVVDPMN
+591 LGANCHAVVDPMN
-604 LERSLALDAVSTMP
+604 LERSLALDAISTRP
-618 VVILPDSFS
+618 VVILSDRFT
-627 RPEQESIWRR
+627 RPEQEAIYRR
-637 VEANPLPQQV
+637 VEANPLPQKV

-664 DRLALISSNPFRRRE
+664 ERLALISSNPFRRRE

-684 AQVVGRDA
+684 ARVVGRDG

-758 IRRGGIGLLLTDCD
+758 IRLGGIGLLLTDCD

-784 IRQEEVGSSN
+784 IRQEEVSLDN

-827 IGALQTM
+827 IGALQAM

-839 PSTDPDQ
+839 PSADQ
-846 NLVTDAAA
+846 DQDATTDAQQ
-854 AEADQSINQA
+854 ETDQSIANA
-864 AEAPAEDDGVSDGA
+864 PEVHAETDLVSAGSI
-878 AILDLSELKALF
+878 ILDLSELNALF
-890 GDDTE
+890 GDDVE
-895 VLNQLLQEFVA
+895 VLNQLLAEFVS
-906 SLDAGISEMLSGFDA
+906 SLDEGVAGMLSGFDI
-921 EDYER
+921 EDYDR
-926 VRAEAHKLKSS
+926 IRAEAHKLKSS
-937 ARTVGAHTLAD
+937 ARTVGAHRLAD

-953 EMAGKAKAGQALQAH
+953 ELAGKAKAAPALQTH
-968 LGSLQSVCDQTKNAI
+968 LGSLQSICDQKRNAI
-983 TRAIATEA
+983 AQAIVT

>member
-29 IAEALQQTPKPQGV
+29 IAQALEQKPTNQV
-43 PTAVPTSSEEAGDDS
+43 IPAASKAELGDDS

-92 AIDLKDR
+92 LSDLKDR
-99 PASAFMTQTS
+99 PASAFMTQSS
-109 AAYAQK
+109 AAFAQK
-115 VGIEPELAEREYEIL
+115 VGIEPELSEREYEIV

-139 ITQPSMLTLGGE
+139 VTQPSMLSLVGE

-164 RRREAVLRDSEKT
+164 RRREAILRDSEKT
-177 LESELN
+177 LESELS
-183 QKSVSLGEAQT
+183 QKSASLGEAQT

-211 PSHSIRFL
+211 PSKMIRFL

-233 LRPEADWIRVIDA
+233 LRPQMNWIRVIDA
-246 MLDQALIVAPA
+246 MLDQGLILAPSS
-257 GADKATIKTWFE
+257 ADKTIVKTWFE

-360 EMVSTIQDSGKA
+360 EMVATIQDSGKA

-402 VSEGALEV
+402 VSESALEV
-410 IAANAA
+410 ISANAA
-416 KNEQSLILIQDPA
+416 KHQQSLILIQDPA
-429 VPSNL
+429 LPSNL

-464 RIELLERQVGDYCDV
+464 RIEKLERQVGDYCDV

-493 AQENIFADFAQAEK
+493 AQANIFADFAQAEK

-548 QLRLLESPDVPPERG
+548 QLRLLESPDVAPERG
-563 VVDLSGVDVF
+563 AVDLSGVDIF
-573 YVSASERSFESV
+573 YVSASERSFESI

-591 LGAHCHAVVDPMN
+591 LGANCHAVVDPMN
-604 LERSLALDAVSTMP
+604 LERSLALDAISTRP
-618 VVILPDSFS
+618 VVILSDRFS
-627 RPEQESIWRR
+627 RPEQEAIYRR
-637 VEANPLPQQV
+637 VEANPLPQKV

-664 DRLALISSNPFRRRE
+664 ERLALISSNPFRRRE

-684 AQVVGRDA
+684 ARVVGRDG

-758 IRRGGIGLLLTDCD
+758 IRLGGIGLLLTDCD

-784 IRQEEVGSSN
+784 IRQEEVSLDN

-827 IGALQTM
+827 IGALQAM

-839 PSTDPDQ
+839 PSADQ
-846 NLVTDAAA
+846 DQDATTDAQQ
-854 AEADQSINQA
+854 ETDQSIANA
-864 AEAPAEDDGVSDGA
+864 PEVHAETDLVSAGSI
-878 AILDLSELKALF
+878 ILDLSELNALF
-890 GDDTE
+890 GDDVE
-895 VLNQLLQEFVA
+895 VLNQLLAEFVS
-906 SLDAGISEMLSGFDA
+906 SLDEGVAGMLSGFDI
-921 EDYER
+921 EDYDR
-926 VRAEAHKLKSS
+926 IRAEAHKLKSS
-937 ARTVGAHTLAD
+937 ARTVGAHRLAD

-953 EMAGKAKAGQALQAH
+953 ELAGKAKATPALQTH
-968 LGSLQSVCDQTKNAI
+968 LGSLQSICDQTKNAI
-983 TRAIATEA
+983 AQAIVT

>member
-29 IAEALQQTPKPQGV
+29 IAQALEQKPTNQV
-43 PTAVPTSSEEAGDDS
+43 IPAASKAELGDDS

-92 AIDLKDR
+92 LSDLKDR
-99 PASAFMTQTS
+99 PASAFMTQSS
-109 AAYAQK
+109 AAFAQK
-115 VGIEPELAEREYEIL
+115 VGIEPELSEREYEIV

-139 ITQPSMLTLGGE
+139 VTQPSMLSFGGE

-164 RRREAVLRDSEKT
+164 RRREAILRDSEKT
-177 LESELN
+177 LESELS
-183 QKSVSLGEAQT
+183 QKSASLGEAQT

-206 YILVD
+206 YILID
-211 PSHSIRFL
+211 PSQMIRFL

-233 LRPEADWIRVIDA
+233 LRPQMNWIRVIDA
-246 MLDQALIVAPA
+246 MLDQGLILAPSD
-257 GADKATIKTWFE
+257 ADKAIVKTWFE

-360 EMVSTIQDSGKA
+360 EMVATIQDSGKA

-402 VSEGALEV
+402 VSESALEV
-410 IAANAA
+410 ISANAA
-416 KNEQSLILIQDPA
+416 KHQQSLILIQDPA
-429 VPSNL
+429 LPSNL

-464 RIELLERQVGDYCDV
+464 RIEKLERQVGDYCDV

-493 AQENIFADFAQAEK
+493 AQANIFADFAQAEK

-548 QLRLLESPDVPPERG
+548 QLRLLESPDVAPERG
-563 VVDLSGVDVF
+563 AVDLSGVDIF
-573 YVSASERSFESV
+573 YVSASERSFESI

-591 LGAHCHAVVDPMN
+591 LGANCHAVVDPMN
-604 LERSLALDAVSTMP
+604 LERSLALDAISTRP
-618 VVILPDSFS
+618 VVILSDRFS
-627 RPEQESIWRR
+627 RPEQEAIYRR
-637 VEANPLPQQV
+637 VEANPLPQKV

-664 DRLALISSNPFRRRE
+664 ERLALISSNPFRRRE

-684 AQVVGRDA
+684 ARVVGRDG

-703 QNAWVPMTAAEAAQ
+703 QNAWVPMTAGEAAQ

-758 IRRGGIGLLLTDCD
+758 IRLGGIGLLLTDCD

-784 IRQEEVGSSN
+784 IRQEEVSLDN

-815 AGMNDYLSKPLE
+815 AGMNNYLSKPLE
-827 IGALQTM
+827 IGALQAM

-839 PSTDPDQ
+839 PSADQ
-846 NLVTDAAA
+846 DQDATTDAQQ
-854 AEADQSINQA
+854 ETDQSIANA
-864 AEAPAEDDGVSDGA
+864 SEVHAETDLVSAGSI
-878 AILDLSELKALF
+878 ILDLSELNALF
-890 GDDTE
+890 GDDVE
-895 VLNQLLQEFVA
+895 VLNQLLAEFVS
-906 SLDAGISEMLSGFDA
+906 SLDEGVAGMLSGFDI
-921 EDYER
+921 EDYDR
-926 VRAEAHKLKSS
+926 IRAEAHKLKSS
-937 ARTVGAHTLAD
+937 ARTVGAHRLAD

-953 EMAGKAKAGQALQAH
+953 ELAGKAKAAPALQTH
-968 LGSLQSVCDQTKNAI
+968 LGSLQSICDQTKNAI
-983 TRAIATEA
+983 AQAIVT

>member
-29 IAEALQQTPKPQGV
+29 IAQALEQKPTNQV
-43 PTAVPTSSEEAGDDS
+43 IPAASKAELGDDS

-92 AIDLKDR
+92 LSDLKDR
-99 PASAFMTQTS
+99 PASAFMTQSS
-109 AAYAQK
+109 AAFAQK
-115 VGIEPELAEREYEIL
+115 VGIEPELSEREYEIV

-139 ITQPSMLTLGGE
+139 VTQPSMLSLGGE

-164 RRREAVLRDSEKT
+164 RRREAILRDSE
-177 LESELN
+177 SELS
-183 QKSVSLGEAQT
+183 QKSASLGEAQT

-211 PSHSIRFL
+211 PSQMIRFL

-233 LRPEADWIRVIDA
+233 LRPQMNWIRVIDA
-246 MLDQALIVAPA
+246 MLDQGLILAPSD
-257 GADKATIKTWFE
+257 ADKAIIKTWFE
-269 QGSLAG
+269 QGSLSG

-360 EMVSTIQDSGKA
+360 EMVATIQDSGKA

-402 VSEGALEV
+402 VSESALEV
-410 IAANAA
+410 ISANAA
-416 KNEQSLILIQDPA
+416 KHQQSLILIQDTA
-429 VPSNL
+429 LPSNL

-464 RIELLERQVGDYCDV
+464 RIEKLERQVGDYCDV

-493 AQENIFADFAQAEK
+493 AQANIFADFAQAEK

-548 QLRLLESPDVPPERG
+548 QLRLLESPDVAPERG
-563 VVDLSGVDVF
+563 AVDLSGVDIF
-573 YVSASERSFESV
+573 YVSASERSFESI

-591 LGAHCHAVVDPMN
+591 LGANCHAVVDPMS
-604 LERSLALDAVSTMP
+604 LERSLALDAISTRP
-618 VVILPDSFS
+618 VVILSDRFS
-627 RPEQESIWRR
+627 RPEQEAIYRR
-637 VEANPLPQQV
+637 VEANPLPQKV

-664 DRLALISSNPFRRRE
+664 ERLALISSNPFRRRE

-684 AQVVGRDA
+684 ARVVGRDG

-758 IRRGGIGLLLTDCD
+758 IRLGGIGLLLTDCD

-784 IRQEEVGSSN
+784 IRQEEVSLDN

-827 IGALQTM
+827 IGALQAM

-839 PSTDPDQ
+839 PSADQ
-846 NLVTDAAA
+846 DQDATTDAQQ
-854 AEADQSINQA
+854 ETDQSIANA
-864 AEAPAEDDGVSDGA
+864 PEVHAETDLVSAGSI
-878 AILDLSELKALF
+878 ILDLSELNALF
-890 GDDTE
+890 GDDVE
-895 VLNQLLQEFVA
+895 VLNQLLAEFVS
-906 SLDAGISEMLSGFDA
+906 SLDEGVAGMLSGFDI
-921 EDYER
+921 EDYDR
-926 VRAEAHKLKSS
+926 IRAEAHKLKSS
-937 ARTVGAHTLAD
+937 ARTVGAHRLAD

-953 EMAGKAKAGQALQAH
+953 ELAGKAKAAPALQTH
-968 LGSLQSVCDQTKNAI
+968 LGSLQSICDQTKNAI
-983 TRAIATEA
+983 AQAIVT

>member
-29 IAEALQQTPKPQGV
+29 IAQALEQKPTNQV
-43 PTAVPTSSEEAGDDS
+43 IPAASKAELGDDS

-92 AIDLKDR
+92 LSDLKDR
-99 PASAFMTQTS
+99 PASAFMTQSS
-109 AAYAQK
+109 AAFAQK
-115 VGIEPELAEREYEIL
+115 VGIEPELSEREYEIV
-130 KPDGEVITI
+130 KSDGEVITI
-139 ITQPSMLTLGGE
+139 VTQPSMLSLGGE

-164 RRREAVLRDSEKT
+164 RRREAILRDSEKT
-177 LESELN
+177 LESELS
-183 QKSVSLGEAQT
+183 QKSASLGEAQT

-211 PSHSIRFL
+211 PSQMIRFL

-233 LRPEADWIRVIDA
+233 LRPQMDWIRVIDA
-246 MLDQALIVAPA
+246 MLDQGLILAPS
-257 GADKATIKTWFE
+257 GADKAIVKTWFE

-360 EMVSTIQDSGKA
+360 EMVATIQDSGKA

-402 VSEGALEV
+402 VSESALEV
-410 IAANAA
+410 ISANAA
-416 KNEQSLILIQDPA
+416 KHQQSLILIQDSA
-429 VPSNL
+429 LPSNL

-464 RIELLERQVGDYCDV
+464 RIEKLERQVGDYCDV

-493 AQENIFADFAQAEK
+493 AQANIFADFAQAEK

-548 QLRLLESPDVPPERG
+548 QLRLLESPDVAPERG
-563 VVDLSGVDVF
+563 AVDLSGVDIF
-573 YVSASERSFESV
+573 YVSASERSFESI

-591 LGAHCHAVVDPMN
+591 LGANCHAVVDPMN
-604 LERSLALDAVSTMP
+604 LERSLALDAISTRP
-618 VVILPDSFS
+618 VVILSDRFS
-627 RPEQESIWRR
+627 RPEQEAIYRR
-637 VEANPLPQQV
+637 VEANPLPQKV

-664 DRLALISSNPFRRRE
+664 ERLALISSNPFRRRE

-684 AQVVGRDA
+684 ARVVGRDG

-758 IRRGGIGLLLTDCD
+758 IRLGGIGLLLTDCD

-784 IRQEEVGSSN
+784 IRQEEVSLDN

-827 IGALQTM
+827 IGALQAM

-839 PSTDPDQ
+839 PSADQ
-846 NLVTDAAA
+846 DQDATTDAQQ
-854 AEADQSINQA
+854 ETDQSIANA
-864 AEAPAEDDGVSDGA
+864 SEVHAETDLVSAGSI
-878 AILDLSELKALF
+878 ILDLSELNALF
-890 GDDTE
+890 GDDVE
-895 VLNQLLQEFVA
+895 VLNQLLAEFVS
-906 SLDAGISEMLSGFDA
+906 SLDEGVAGMLSGFDI
-921 EDYER
+921 EDYDR
-926 VRAEAHKLKSS
+926 IRAEAHKLKSS
-937 ARTVGAHTLAD
+937 ARTVGAHRLAD

-953 EMAGKAKAGQALQAH
+953 ELAGKAKATPALQTH
-968 LGSLQSVCDQTKNAI
+968 LGSLQSICDQTKNAI
-983 TRAIATEA
+983 AQAIVT

>member
-29 IAEALQQTPKPQGV
+29 IAQALEQKPTNQV
-43 PTAVPTSSEEAGDDS
+43 IPAASKAELGDDS

-92 AIDLKDR
+92 LSDLKDR
-99 PASAFMTQTS
+99 PASAFMTQSS
-109 AAYAQK
+109 AAFAQK
-115 VGIEPELAEREYEIL
+115 VGIEPELSEREYEIV

-139 ITQPSMLTLGGE
+139 VTQPSMLSFGGE

-164 RRREAVLRDSEKT
+164 RRREAILRDSEKT
-177 LESELN
+177 LESELS

-211 PSHSIRFL
+211 PSQMIRFL

-233 LRPEADWIRVIDA
+233 LRPQMNWIRVIDA
-246 MLDQALIVAPA
+246 MLDQGLILAPSD
-257 GADKATIKTWFE
+257 ADKAIVKTWFE

-275 FAQQDLELNG
+275 FTQQDLELNG

-360 EMVSTIQDSGKA
+360 EMVATIQDSGKA

-402 VSEGALEV
+402 VSESALEV
-410 IAANAA
+410 ISANAA
-416 KNEQSLILIQDPA
+416 KHQQSLILIQDSA
-429 VPSNL
+429 LPSNL

-464 RIELLERQVGDYCDV
+464 RIEKLERQVGDYCDV

-493 AQENIFADFAQAEK
+493 AQANIFADFAQAEK

-548 QLRLLESPDVPPERG
+548 QLRLLESPDVAPERG
-563 VVDLSGVDVF
+563 AVDLSGVDIF
-573 YVSASERSFESV
+573 YVSASERSFESI

-591 LGAHCHAVVDPMN
+591 LGANCHAVVDPMN
-604 LERSLALDAVSTMP
+604 LERSLALDAISTRP
-618 VVILPDSFS
+618 VVILSDRFS
-627 RPEQESIWRR
+627 RPEQEAIYRR
-637 VEANPLPQQV
+637 VEANPLPQKV

-664 DRLALISSNPFRRRE
+664 ERLALISSNPFRRRE

-684 AQVVGRDA
+684 ARVVGRDG

-758 IRRGGIGLLLTDCD
+758 IRLGGIGLLLTDCD

-784 IRQEEVGSSN
+784 IRQEEVSLDN

-827 IGALQTM
+827 IGALQAM

-839 PSTDPDQ
+839 PSADQ
-846 NLVTDAAA
+846 DQDATTDAQQ
-854 AEADQSINQA
+854 ETDQSITNA
-864 AEAPAEDDGVSDGA
+864 PEVHAETDLVSAGSI
-878 AILDLSELKALF
+878 ILDLSELNALF
-890 GDDTE
+890 GDDVE
-895 VLNQLLQEFVA
+895 VLNQLLAEFVS
-906 SLDAGISEMLSGFDA
+906 SLDEGVAGMLSGFDI
-921 EDYER
+921 EDYDR
-926 VRAEAHKLKSS
+926 IRAEAHKLKSS
-937 ARTVGAHTLAD
+937 ARTVGAHRLAD

-953 EMAGKAKAGQALQAH
+953 ELAGKAKATPALQTH
-968 LGSLQSVCDQTKNAI
+968 LGSLQSICDQTKNAI
-983 TRAIATEA
+983 AQAIVT

>member
-29 IAEALQQTPKPQGV
+29 IAQALEQKPTNQV
-43 PTAVPTSSEEAGDDS
+43 IPAASKAELGDDS

-92 AIDLKDR
+92 LSDLKDR
-99 PASAFMTQTS
+99 PASAFMTQSS
-109 AAYAQK
+109 AAFAQK
-115 VGIEPELAEREYEIL
+115 VGIEPELSEREYEIV

-139 ITQPSMLTLGGE
+139 VTQPSMLSLGSE

-164 RRREAVLRDSEKT
+164 RRREAILRDSEKT
-177 LESELN
+177 LESELS
-183 QKSVSLGEAQT
+183 QKSASLGEAQT

-211 PSHSIRFL
+211 PSQMIRFL

-233 LRPEADWIRVIDA
+233 LRPQMNWIRVIDA
-246 MLDQALIVAPA
+246 MLDQGLILAPS
-257 GADKATIKTWFE
+257 GADKAIVKTWFE

-305 VDISELKAAIENA
+305 VDISELKAAIANA

-360 EMVSTIQDSGKA
+360 EMVATIQDSGKA

-402 VSEGALEV
+402 VSESALEV
-410 IAANAA
+410 ISANAA
-416 KNEQSLILIQDPA
+416 KHQQSLILIQDPA
-429 VPSNL
+429 LPSNL

-464 RIELLERQVGDYCDV
+464 RIEKLERQVGDYCDV

-493 AQENIFADFAQAEK
+493 AQANIFADFAQAEK

-548 QLRLLESPDVPPERG
+548 QLRLLESPDVAPERG
-563 VVDLSGVDVF
+563 AVDLSGVDIF
-573 YVSASERSFESV
+573 YVSASERSFESI

-591 LGAHCHAVVDPMN
+591 LGANCHAVVDPMN
-604 LERSLALDAVSTMP
+604 LERSLALDAISTRP
-618 VVILPDSFS
+618 VVILSDRFS
-627 RPEQESIWRR
+627 RPEQEAIYRR
-637 VEANPLPQQV
+637 VEANPLPQKV

-664 DRLALISSNPFRRRE
+664 ERLALISSNPFRRRE

-684 AQVVGRDA
+684 ARVVGRDG

-758 IRRGGIGLLLTDCD
+758 IRLGGIGLLLTDCD

-784 IRQEEVGSSN
+784 IRQEEVSLDN

-827 IGALQTM
+827 IGALQAM

-839 PSTDPDQ
+839 PSADQ
-846 NLVTDAAA
+846 DQDATTDAQQ
-854 AEADQSINQA
+854 ETDQSIANA
-864 AEAPAEDDGVSDGA
+864 PEVHAETDLVSAGSI
-878 AILDLSELKALF
+878 ILDLSELNALF
-890 GDDTE
+890 GDDVE
-895 VLNQLLQEFVA
+895 VLNQLLAEFVS
-906 SLDAGISEMLSGFDA
+906 SLDEGVAGMLSGFDI
-921 EDYER
+921 EDYDR
-926 VRAEAHKLKSS
+926 IRAEAHKLKSS
-937 ARTVGAHTLAD
+937 ARTVGAHRLAD

-953 EMAGKAKAGQALQAH
+953 ELAGKAKAAPALQTH
-968 LGSLQSVCDQTKNAI
+968 LGSLQSICDQTKNAI
-983 TRAIATEA
+983 AQAIVT